1 MKFCSNN
8 ILFWAIISWS
18 TFEIKVEKLQQFAI
32 GQRWLSDTE
41 TELGLGVLID
51 VDERSISI
59 LFPKSDE
66 TRVYARNN
74 APLSRIVFN
83 TNDEVHDQEGTQWL
97 VESLEHH
104 HGVVRYAVVRSL
116 EDGTQERKTLN
127 ETRIGAQIQL
137 SKPLDR
143 LLASQIDYKE
153 WYDLRIEAMLM
164 QANMQSSPLRG
175 LVGAR
180 VGLIPHQLYI
190 AHEVGKRFAPR
201 VLLADEVGL
210 GKTIEAGLIIHQQLK
225 TGRSER
231 ILILVPD
238 SLQYQWMIE
247 MRRRFNL
254 AFSIF
259 DLTRTASIKEHD
271 PELNPFLTE
280 QCIIAS
286 VDLMID
292 HDDLREQALEAGFD
306 LLVVDEAH
314 HLMWNEEEG
323 GNDRYDLVEELAEQ
337 TPGVLLLTAT
347 PEQLGVESHFA
358 RLRLL
363 DPQRFSSL
371 DRFLDEE
378 EKYQHTA
385 KIAEVLMSDLP
396 LEDSHLTAIEQ
407 LLGHRI
413 SDEPEQRFRAIH
425 ELLDRHGTG
434 RILFRNTREAI
445 QGFPGRD
452 CQPAP
457 LPAPENWSKDGK
469 LREQMWPEEAQ
480 LDGSW
485 MESDPRVG
493 WLMEMLRTQLK
504 HKKVL
509 LIARSGPV
517 VEALENALRLHAG
530 IRTAMFHEGM
540 SLLERDQA
548 AAYFAEDSYGAQIL
562 LCSEIGSEGRNFQ
575 FASDLVLFDLPANPD
590 VLEQR
595 IGRLDRI
602 GQENR
607 IQIHVPYLEGT
618 AQERMFRWY
627 NEALNIFSNI
637 SPTAQTLQE
646 NFIVNLKDCLLTDM
660 GQQFEDLLEEVSVQR
675 EALEAEL
682 QAGRDR
688 LLEYNSC
695 RPIVAQE
702 IVQALEDYDDNT
714 TLPMFMKRFMA
725 STNIDFDE
733 QSNGTVI
740 IKPTDQMQVQG
751 LTLDEEGMTATFYRD
766 QAQVREDAQYLT
778 LEHPFTESVME
789 MINTQA
795 FGSTNVAILKSNALK
810 QGSILLEVWFKVDV
824 IAPKALNLPSSLPQ
838 QLIRVLLSET
848 GQDLSMKIEPSI
860 LKPYLHHL
868 DSNSCRQV
876 VKARRDVIEERYQ
889 QALNIAKTTLPEM
902 KQQAKEIY
910 GGKWQYEIDR
920 LSYLKQFNPSIRE
933 DEITRLQ
940 KLQKEGIALLDG
952 LSVTPEAIQVL
963 VVVKP

>member
-1 MKFCSNN
+1 
-8 ILFWAIISWS
+8 
-18 TFEIKVEKLQQFAI
+18 VEKLQQFAI

-83 TNDEVHDQEGTQWL
+83 VNDEVQDQEGIKWI
-97 VESLEHH
+97 VESFDDRN
-104 HGVVRYAVVRSL
+104 GVIRYNVIRTL
-116 EDGTQERKTLN
+116 DNGEQEKKALN

-137 SKPLDR
+137 SKPLER

-153 WYDLRIEAMLM
+153 WYDLRIEAMQM
-164 QANMQSSPLRG
+164 QANMQTSPLRG

-254 AFSIF
+254 NFSLF

-292 HDDLREQALEAGFD
+292 HDDLREQAIEAGFD

-314 HLMWNEEEG
+314 HLMWSEEEG
-323 GNDRYDLVEELAEQ
+323 GNDRYDLVEELAEK
-337 TPGVLLLTAT
+337 TEGVLLLTAT

-378 EKYQHTA
+378 EQYHHTA

-396 LEDSHLTAIEQ
+396 LEAEHLAAVEK
-407 LLGHRI
+407 LLGHPI
-413 SDEPEQRFRAIH
+413 EDQPEHRFRAIH

-452 CQPAP
+452 CQPAA

-469 LREQMWPEEAQ
+469 LREQMWPEEGQ
-480 LDGSW
+480 LDGAW
-485 MESDPRVG
+485 METDPRVT
-493 WLMEMLRTQLK
+493 WLMERLRSDLK

-517 VEALENALRLHAG
+517 VEALENALRIHAG

-607 IQIHVPYLEGT
+607 IQIHVPYLIGT

-646 NFIVNLKDCLLTDM
+646 NFIVDLKECLLADK
-660 GQQFEDLLEEVSVQR
+660 GQAFEDLLEAVNVQR
-675 EALEAEL
+675 QALEAEL
-682 QAGRDR
+682 QDGRDR

-702 IVQALEDYDDNT
+702 IVTALEDYDDNT
-714 TLPMFMKRFMA
+714 LLPMFMKRFMA

-751 LTLDEEGMTATFYRD
+751 LDIDEEGMTATFYRD
-766 QAQVREDAQYLT
+766 QAQIREDAQYLT

-789 MINTQA
+789 IIRTQS
-795 FGSTNVAILKSNALK
+795 FGSTNVAILKTNALK
-810 QGSILLEVWFKVDV
+810 QGTILLEVWFKVDV
-824 IAPKALNLPSSLPQ
+824 IAPKALNLPSSLPT
-838 QLIRVLLSET
+838 QLIRVLLTET
-848 GQDLSMKIEPSI
+848 GQDITAKLDPEII
-860 LKPYLHHL
+860 KPYLHHL

-876 VKARRDVIEERYQ
+876 VKARREVIEQSYA
-889 QALNIAKTTLPEM
+889 QALDIAKGALPQLKE
-902 KQQAKEIY
+902 KAKEIY
-910 GGKWQYEIDR
+910 GSKWQYEIDR
-920 LSYLKQFNPSIRE
+920 LSYLKQFNPSIRA
-933 DEITRLQ
+933 DEIQRLQ
-940 KLQKEGIALLDG
+940 KFQKEGLGLLDG

>member
-1 MKFCSNN
+1 M
-8 ILFWAIISWS
+8 
-18 TFEIKVEKLQQFAI
+18 EKLQQFAI

-51 VDERSISI
+51 VNERSISI

-66 TRVYARNN
+66 TRVYARSN

-83 TNDEVHDQEGTQWL
+83 VNDELQDQEGIVWK
-97 VESLEHH
+97 VESLEERG
-104 HGVVRYAVVRSL
+104 GVIRYNVIRQL
-116 EDGTQERKTLN
+116 QDGTDERKSLN
-127 ETRIGAQIQL
+127 ETRVGATIQL

-153 WYDLRIEAMLM
+153 WYDLRIEALQM
-164 QANMQSSPLRG
+164 QANMQNSPLRG
-175 LVGAR
+175 MVGAR
-180 VGLIPHQLYI
+180 VGLIPHQFYI

-231 ILILVPD
+231 ILVLVPD

-254 AFSIF
+254 NFSLF

-292 HDDLREQALEAGFD
+292 HEDLREQALEAGFD

-314 HLMWNEEEG
+314 HLMWSEEEG
-323 GNDRYDLVEELAEQ
+323 GNDRYDLVEEFAEK
-337 TPGVLLLTAT
+337 TAGVLLLTAT

-378 EKYQHTA
+378 EKYQQTA
-385 KIAEVLMSDLP
+385 QIAEVLMSDQP
-396 LEDSHLTAIEQ
+396 LEADHFQAIEQ
-407 LLGHRI
+407 LLGHKI
-413 SDEPEQRFRAIH
+413 EDEPEQRFRAIH

-434 RILFRNTREAI
+434 RVLFRNTREAI

-457 LPAPENWSKDGK
+457 LPVPEGWSLDGK

-480 LDGSW
+480 LDGAW
-485 MESDPRVG
+485 METDPRVT
-493 WLMEMLRTQLK
+493 WIMEMLRTQLK

-517 VEALENALRLHAG
+517 VEALENALRIHAG

-575 FASDLVLFDLPANPD
+575 FASDLILFDLPANPD

-607 IQIHVPYLEGT
+607 IQIHVPYLVGT

-646 NFIVNLKDCLLTDM
+646 NFIVDLKDCLLADK
-660 GQQFEDLLEEVSVQR
+660 GQAFEDLLEAVSVQR
-675 EALEAEL
+675 EALEQEL

-695 RPIVAQE
+695 RPMVAQE
-702 IVQALEDYDDNT
+702 IVQALEEYDDNT

-751 LTLDEEGMTATFYRD
+751 LTLDEEGMTVTFYRD
-766 QAQVREDAQYLT
+766 QAQIREDAQYIT

-789 MINTQA
+789 MINTQS
-795 FGSTNVAILKSNALK
+795 FGSTNVALLKSAALP
-810 QGSILLEVWFKVDV
+810 QGSVLVEVWFKVDV
-824 IAPKALNLPSSLPQ
+824 IAPKALNLPASLPT
-838 QLIRVLLSET
+838 QLIRVLLSEK
-848 GQDLSMKIEPSI
+848 GQDLSAKIAPDI

-868 DSNSCRQV
+868 DGNSCRQV
-876 VKARRDVIEERYQ
+876 VKARRDVVEQRYA
-889 QALNIAKTTLPEM
+889 QALDIAKGALPEL

-910 GGKWQYEIDR
+910 SNKWQYEIDR

-933 DEITRLQ
+933 DEIARLQ
-940 KLQKEGIALLDG
+940 KLQKEGLSLLEV
-952 LSVTPEAIQVL
+952 LAVTPEAIRVL

>member
-1 MKFCSNN
+1 M
-8 ILFWAIISWS
+8 
-18 TFEIKVEKLQQFAI
+18 EKLQQFAI

-51 VDERSISI
+51 VDERSVSI

-74 APLSRIVFN
+74 APLSRIIFN
-83 TNDEVHDQEGTQWL
+83 VNDELQDQEGTKWA
-97 VESLEHH
+97 VESHEDR
-104 HGVVRYAVVRSL
+104 HGVVRYNVVRRL
-116 EDGTQERKTLN
+116 EDGTEERKSLN

-164 QANMQSSPLRG
+164 QANMKSSPLRG
-175 LVGAR
+175 MVGSR

-190 AHEVGKRFAPR
+190 AHEVGQRFAPR

-254 AFSIF
+254 NFSLF

-286 VDLMID
+286 IDLMID

-314 HLMWNEEEG
+314 HLMWNEEDG
-323 GNDRYDLVEELAEQ
+323 GNDRYDLIEELAEK

-378 EKYQHTA
+378 TQYQQTA
-385 KIAEVLMSDLP
+385 KIAEVLMSDMP
-396 LEDSHLTAIEQ
+396 LEEGHLAALES

-413 SDEPEQRFRAIH
+413 EDAPEQRFRAIH

-480 LDGSW
+480 LDGAW
-485 MESDPRVG
+485 MEADPRVM
-493 WLMEMLRTQLK
+493 WLMEKLRTDLK

-509 LIARSGPV
+509 LIARTGPV
-517 VEALENALRLHAG
+517 VEALENVLRLHAG

-548 AAYFAEDSYGAQIL
+548 SAYFAEESYGAQIL

-575 FASDLVLFDLPANPD
+575 FASDLILFDLPANPD

-607 IQIHVPYLEGT
+607 IQIHVPYLIGT

-646 NFIVNLKDCLLTDM
+646 NFIVELKDCLLTDK
-660 GQQFEDLLEEVSVQR
+660 GQQFDDLLEAVSVQR

-682 QAGRDR
+682 QSGRDR

-702 IVQALEDYDDNT
+702 IVQALESYDDNT

-766 QAQVREDAQYLT
+766 QAQIREDAQYLT

-789 MINTQA
+789 MINTQG
-795 FGSTNVAILKSNALK
+795 FGSTNVAVLKSAALP
-810 QGSILLEVWFKVDV
+810 QGSVLLEVWFKVDV
-824 IAPKALNLPSSLPQ
+824 VAPKALNLPSSLPQ
-838 QLIRVLLSET
+838 QLVRVLLSEK
-848 GQDLSMKIEPSI
+848 GQDLSQKIAPEI

-868 DSNSCRQV
+868 DGNSCRQV
-876 VKARRDVIEERYQ
+876 VKARREVIEQRYV
-889 QALNIAKTTLPEM
+889 QALELARAALPSFV
-902 KQQAKEIY
+902 QQAKEVY
-910 GGKWQYEIDR
+910 GSKWQYEIDR
-920 LSYLKQFNPSIRE
+920 LTYLKQFNPSIRE
-933 DEITRLQ
+933 DEISRLQ
-940 KLQKEGIALLDG
+940 KLQKEGLGLLDG
-952 LSVTPEAIQVL
+952 LSVTPEAIQVM

>member
-1 MKFCSNN
+1 M
-8 ILFWAIISWS
+8 
-18 TFEIKVEKLQQFAI
+18 EKLHQFAI

-51 VDERSISI
+51 VDERSVSI

-83 TNDEVHDQEGTQWL
+83 IKDELQDQEGTKWL
-97 VESLEHH
+97 VESFEDR
-104 HGVVRYAVVRSL
+104 HGVVRYNVIRTL
-116 EDGTQERKTLN
+116 EDGTEERKALN
-127 ETRIGAQIQL
+127 ETRVGAHIQL

-143 LLASQIDYKE
+143 LLASQVDYKE
-153 WYDLRIEAMLM
+153 WYDLRIEALMM
-164 QANMQSSPLRG
+164 QANMKSSPLRG
-175 LVGAR
+175 MIGAR

-190 AHEVGKRFAPR
+190 AHEVGQRFAPR

-254 AFSIF
+254 QFSLF

-271 PELNPFLTE
+271 PYLNPFLTE

-286 VDLMID
+286 VDLMVD
-292 HDDLREQALEAGFD
+292 HEDLREQALEAGFD

-314 HLMWNEEEG
+314 HLMWSEEDG
-323 GNDRYDLVEELAEQ
+323 GNDRYDLVEELAEH

-363 DPQRFSSL
+363 DPQRFNSL

-378 EKYQHTA
+378 AQYQHTA
-385 KIAEVLMSDLP
+385 KIAEVLMSDMP
-396 LEDSHLTAIEQ
+396 LEAEHLTAIEA
-407 LLGHRI
+407 LLGHPI
-413 SDEPEQRFRAIH
+413 EDQPEQRFRAIH

-457 LPAPENWSKDGK
+457 LPAPANWSKDGK
-469 LREQMWPEEAQ
+469 MREQMWPEEAQ
-480 LDGSW
+480 LDGAW
-485 MESDPRVG
+485 METDPRVT
-493 WLMEMLRTQLK
+493 WIMEMLRTQLK

-517 VEALENALRLHAG
+517 VEALENVLRLHAG

-548 AAYFAEDSYGAQIL
+548 SAYFAEESYGAQIL

-575 FASDLVLFDLPANPD
+575 FASDLILFDLPANPD

-607 IQIHVPYLEGT
+607 IQIHVPYLIGT

-646 NFIVNLKDCLLTDM
+646 NFIVELKDCLLTDK
-660 GQQFEDLLEEVSVQR
+660 GQQFDDLLEAVSVQR

-682 QAGRDR
+682 QSGRDR

-702 IVQALEDYDDNT
+702 IVQALESYDDNT

-766 QAQVREDAQYLT
+766 QAQIREDAQYLT

-789 MINTQA
+789 MINTQG
-795 FGSTNVAILKSNALK
+795 FGSTNVAVLKSAALP
-810 QGSILLEVWFKVDV
+810 QGSVLLEVWFKVDV
-824 IAPKALNLPSSLPQ
+824 VAPKALNLPSSLPQ
-838 QLIRVLLSET
+838 QLVRVLLSEK
-848 GQDLSMKIEPSI
+848 GQDLSQKIAPEI

-868 DSNSCRQV
+868 DGNSCRQV
-876 VKARRDVIEERYQ
+876 VKARREVIEQRFV
-889 QALNIAKTTLPEM
+889 QALELARAALPSFV
-902 KQQAKEIY
+902 QQAKEVY
-910 GGKWQYEIDR
+910 GSKWQYEIDR
-920 LSYLKQFNPSIRE
+920 LTYLKQFNPSIRE
-933 DEITRLQ
+933 DEISRLQ
-940 KLQKEGIALLDG
+940 KLQKEGLGLLDG
-952 LSVTPEAIQVL
+952 LSVTPEAIQVM

>member
-1 MKFCSNN
+1 M
-8 ILFWAIISWS
+8 
-18 TFEIKVEKLQQFAI
+18 EKLQQFAI

-51 VDERSISI
+51 VDERSVSI

-66 TRVYARNN
+66 TRVYARSN
-74 APLSRIVFN
+74 APLSRIIFN
-83 TNDEVHDQEGTQWL
+83 ANDELQDQEGIYWT
-97 VESLEHH
+97 VESVEDR
-104 HGVVRYAVVRSL
+104 HGVVRYHVVRTL
-116 EDGTQERKTLN
+116 EDGSEEHKALN
-127 ETRIGAQIQL
+127 ETRVGASIQL

-153 WYDLRIEAMLM
+153 WYDLRIEALLM

-175 LVGAR
+175 LIGSR

-190 AHEVGKRFAPR
+190 AHEVGQRFAPR

-210 GKTIEAGLIIHQQLK
+210 GKTIEAGLIMHQQLK

-254 AFSIF
+254 EFSLF

-271 PELNPFLTE
+271 PDLNPFLTE
-280 QCIIAS
+280 QRIIAS

-292 HDDLREQALEAGFD
+292 HEDLREQALEAGFD

-314 HLMWNEEEG
+314 HLMWSEEEG
-323 GNDRYDLVEELAEQ
+323 GNDRYDLVEELAEH
-337 TPGVLLLTAT
+337 TAGVLLLTAT

-378 EKYQHTA
+378 EQYQHTA
-385 KIAEVLMSDLP
+385 KIAEALMSDMP
-396 LEDSHLTAIEQ
+396 LEAEHLTAIED
-407 LLGHRI
+407 LLGHAI
-413 SDEPEQRFRAIH
+413 EDTAEQRFRAIH

-452 CQPAP
+452 CQPVP

-485 MESDPRVG
+485 METDPRVM
-493 WLMEMLRTQLK
+493 WLMEKLRTDLK

-517 VEALENALRLHAG
+517 VEALENVLRLHAG

-575 FASDLVLFDLPANPD
+575 FASDLILFDLPANPD

-607 IQIHVPYLEGT
+607 IQIHVPYLVGT

-646 NFIVNLKDCLLTDM
+646 NFIVALKDCLLADK
-660 GQQFEDLLEEVSVQR
+660 GQEFEDLLEEVSVQR

-695 RPIVAQE
+695 RPVVAQE
-702 IVQALEDYDDNT
+702 IVKALEDYDDNT
-714 TLPMFMKRFMA
+714 NLPVFMKRFMA

-751 LTLDEEGMTATFYRD
+751 LTLDEDGMTATFYRD
-766 QAQVREDAQYLT
+766 QAQIREDAQYLT

-789 MINTQA
+789 MINTQG
-795 FGSTNVAILKSNALK
+795 FGSTNVAVLKSAALP
-810 QGSILLEVWFKVDV
+810 QGSVLLEVWFKVDV

-838 QLIRVLLSET
+838 QLIRVLLSEK
-848 GQDLSMKIEPSI
+848 GQDLSQKIAPEI

-868 DSNSCRQV
+868 DGNSCRQV
-876 VKARRDVIEERYQ
+876 VKARRDIIEARYQ
-889 QALNIAKTTLPEM
+889 QALELARANLPNF
-902 KQQAKEIY
+902 KQQAKEVY
-910 GGKWQYEIDR
+910 GNKWQYEIDR
-920 LSYLKQFNPSIRE
+920 LTYLKQFNPSIRE
-933 DEITRLQ
+933 DEIVRLQ
-940 KLQKEGIALLDG
+940 KLQKEGLSLLDG
-952 LSVTPEAIQVL
+952 LSVTPEGIQVM

>member
-1 MKFCSNN
+1 M
-8 ILFWAIISWS
+8 
-18 TFEIKVEKLQQFAI
+18 QQFAI

-51 VDERSISI
+51 VDERSVSI

-66 TRVYARNN
+66 TRVYARHN

-83 TNDEVHDQEGTQWL
+83 AGDELQDQEGTAWT
-97 VESLEHH
+97 VESVEDRN
-104 HGVVRYAVVRSL
+104 GVLRYNVIRTQA
-116 EDGTQERKTLN
+116 DGTEERKALN
-127 ETRIGAQIQL
+127 ETRIGANIQL

-164 QANMQSSPLRG
+164 QANMKSSPLRG
-175 LVGAR
+175 LVGSR

-254 AFSIF
+254 EFSLF

-271 PELNPFLTE
+271 PDQNPFLTE
-280 QCIIAS
+280 QRIIAS
-286 VDLMID
+286 IDLMID

-323 GNDRYDLVEELAEQ
+323 GNDRYDLVEELAQQ
-337 TPGVLLLTAT
+337 TAGVLLLTAT

-363 DPQRFSSL
+363 DPSRFNSL

-378 EKYQHTA
+378 EQYQQTA
-385 KIAEVLMSDLP
+385 KIAEVLMSDFP
-396 LEDSHLTAIEQ
+396 LEAGHLDAVEA
-407 LLGHRI
+407 LLGQRI
-413 SDEPEQRFRAIH
+413 EDTPEQRFRAIH
-425 ELLDRHGTG
+425 EILDRHGTG

-480 LDGSW
+480 LDGAW
-485 MESDPRVG
+485 MEHDPRVM
-493 WLMEMLRTQLK
+493 WLMEKLRTDLK
-504 HKKVL
+504 HNKVL

-517 VEALENALRLHAG
+517 VEALENVLRLHAG

-548 AAYFAEDSYGAQIL
+548 AAYFAEESYGAQIL

-607 IQIHVPYLEGT
+607 IQIHVPYLSGT

-627 NEALNIFSNI
+627 NEGLNIFSNI

-646 NFIVNLKDCLLTDM
+646 NFIVNLKDCLLADL

-702 IVQALEDYDDNT
+702 IVTALEDYDDNT

-725 STNIDFDE
+725 ATNIDFDE

-751 LTLDEEGMTATFYRD
+751 LTLDEDGMTATFYRD
-766 QAQVREDAQYLT
+766 QAQLREDAQYLT

-789 MINTQA
+789 MINTQG
-795 FGSTNVAILKSNALK
+795 FGSTNVAVLKSAALP
-810 QGSILLEVWFKVDV
+810 QGSVLIEVWFKVDV

-838 QLIRVLLSET
+838 QLVRVLLSEK
-848 GQDLSMKIEPSI
+848 GQDLSQKIAPEI

-876 VKARRDVIEERYQ
+876 VKARRDVIEERYN
-889 QALNIAKTTLPEM
+889 QALEIAKAALPNF
-902 KQQAKEIY
+902 KQQAKEVY
-910 GGKWQYEIDR
+910 GSKWQYEIDR
-920 LSYLKQFNPSIRE
+920 LTYLKQFNPSIRE
-933 DEITRLQ
+933 DEISRLQ
-940 KLQKEGIALLDG
+940 KLQKEGLGLLEG
-952 LSVTPEAIQVL
+952 LSVTPEAIQVM

>member
-1 MKFCSNN
+1 
-8 ILFWAIISWS
+8 
-18 TFEIKVEKLQQFAI
+18 VEKLQQFAI

-51 VDERSISI
+51 VDERSVSI

-66 TRVYARNN
+66 TRVYARHN

-83 TNDEVHDQEGTQWL
+83 SGDELQDQEGTVWS
-97 VESLEHH
+97 VESAEDR
-104 HGVVRYAVVRSL
+104 HGVLRYNVIRTLA
-116 EDGTQERKTLN
+116 DGTEESKALN
-127 ETRIGAQIQL
+127 ETRIGANIQL

-153 WYDLRIEAMLM
+153 WYDLRIESLLM

-175 LVGAR
+175 LVGSR

-254 AFSIF
+254 EFSLF

-271 PELNPFLTE
+271 PEQNPFLTE
-280 QCIIAS
+280 QRIIAS
-286 VDLMID
+286 IDLMID

-314 HLMWNEEEG
+314 HLMWSEEEG
-323 GNDRYDLVEELAEQ
+323 GNDRYDLVEELAQQ
-337 TPGVLLLTAT
+337 TAGVLLLTAT

-363 DPQRFSSL
+363 DPSRFNSL

-378 EKYQHTA
+378 EQYQQTA
-385 KIAEVLMSDLP
+385 KIAEVLMSDMP
-396 LEDSHLTAIEQ
+396 LEAMHLDAVEA
-407 LLGHRI
+407 LLGQRI
-413 SDEPEQRFRAIH
+413 DDTPEQRFRAIH
-425 ELLDRHGTG
+425 EILDRHGTG

-480 LDGSW
+480 LDGAW
-485 MESDPRVG
+485 MEHDPRVM
-493 WLMEMLRTQLK
+493 WLMEKLRTDLK
-504 HKKVL
+504 HNKVL

-517 VEALENALRLHAG
+517 VEALENVLRLHAG

-548 AAYFAEDSYGAQIL
+548 AAYFAEESYGAQIL

-575 FASDLVLFDLPANPD
+575 FASDLILFDLPANPD

-602 GQENR
+602 GQQNR
-607 IQIHVPYLEGT
+607 IQIHVPYLAGT

-627 NEALNIFSNI
+627 NEGLNIFSNI

-646 NFIVNLKDCLLTDM
+646 NFIVNLKDCLLADL

-702 IVQALEDYDDNT
+702 IVTALEDYDDNT

-725 STNIDFDE
+725 ATNIDFDE

-751 LTLDEEGMTATFYRD
+751 LTLDEDGMTATFYRD
-766 QAQVREDAQYLT
+766 QAQLREDAQYLT

-789 MINTQA
+789 MINTQG
-795 FGSTNVAILKSNALK
+795 FGSTNVAVLKSAALP
-810 QGSILLEVWFKVDV
+810 QGSVLIEVWFKVDV

-838 QLIRVLLSET
+838 QLVRVLLSEK
-848 GQDLSMKIEPSI
+848 GQDLSQKIAPEI

-876 VKARRDVIEERYQ
+876 VKARRDVIEERYN
-889 QALNIAKTTLPEM
+889 QALNIAKEALPIF
-902 KQQAKEIY
+902 KQQAKELY
-910 GGKWQYEIDR
+910 GSKWQYEIDR
-920 LSYLKQFNPSIRE
+920 LTYLKQFNPSIRE

-940 KLQKEGIALLDG
+940 RFQKEGLGLLDG
-952 LSVTPEAIQVL
+952 LSVTPEAIQVM

>member
-1 MKFCSNN
+1 M
-8 ILFWAIISWS
+8 
-18 TFEIKVEKLQQFAI
+18 EKLHQFAI

-51 VDERSISI
+51 VDERSVSI

-66 TRVYARNN
+66 TRVYARSN

-83 TNDEVHDQEGTQWL
+83 IKDELQDQEGTKWL
-97 VESLEHH
+97 VESFEDRN
-104 HGVVRYAVVRSL
+104 GVVRYNVMRTL
-116 EDGTQERKTLN
+116 DDGTEERKALN
-127 ETRIGAQIQL
+127 ETRVGAHIQL
-137 SKPLDR
+137 SRPLDR

-153 WYDLRIEAMLM
+153 WYDLRIEALLM
-164 QANMQSSPLRG
+164 QANMQLSPLRG
-175 LVGAR
+175 MIGAR

-190 AHEVGKRFAPR
+190 AHEVGQRFAPR

-225 TGRSER
+225 TSRSVR

-254 AFSIF
+254 QFSLF

-271 PELNPFLTE
+271 PDFNPFLTE

-286 VDLMID
+286 VDLMVD

-314 HLMWNEEEG
+314 HLTWSEEQG
-323 GNDRYDLVEELAEQ
+323 GNDRYDLIEELAEK

-371 DRFLDEE
+371 DRFLNEE
-378 EKYQHTA
+378 EQYHHTA

-396 LEDSHLTAIEQ
+396 LEPEHLSAIQ
-407 LLGHRI
+407 ALLGHSI
-413 SDEPEQRFRAIH
+413 QDEPEQRFRAIH

-452 CQPAP
+452 CQPVALAAP
-457 LPAPENWSKDGK
+457 ATWSKDGK

-480 LDGSW
+480 LDGAW
-485 MESDPRVG
+485 MENDPRVM
-493 WLMEMLRTQLK
+493 WLMEMLRTALK

-517 VEALENALRLHAG
+517 VEALENVLRLHAG

-575 FASDLVLFDLPANPD
+575 FASDLILFDLPINPD

-607 IQIHVPYLEGT
+607 IQIHVPYLAGT

-627 NEALNIFSNI
+627 NEGLNIFSNI

-646 NFIVNLKDCLLTDM
+646 NFIVPLKNCLVADL
-660 GQQFEDLLEEVSVQR
+660 GQQFEDLLDDVGVQR
-675 EALEAEL
+675 EALESEL

-702 IVQALEDYDDNT
+702 IVQALEDYDDNSP
-714 TLPMFMKRFMA
+714 LPVFIKRFMA
-725 STNIDFDE
+725 ATNIDFDE

-751 LTLDEEGMTATFYRD
+751 LSLDEDGMTATFYRD
-766 QAQVREDAQYLT
+766 QAQLREDAQYLT

-789 MINTQA
+789 MINTQG
-795 FGSTNVAILKSNALK
+795 FGSTNVALLKSNALK
-810 QGSILLEVWFKVDV
+810 QGSVLLEVWFKVDV

-838 QLIRVLLSET
+838 QMIRVLLSET
-848 GQDLSMKIEPSI
+848 GQDLSAKIDSSI

-876 VKARRDVIEERYQ
+876 VKARRDLIEERYN
-889 QALNIAKTTLPEM
+889 QALDIAKAALPNF
-902 KQQAKEIY
+902 KQQAKEVY
-910 GGKWQYEIDR
+910 GNKWQYEIDR
-920 LSYLKQFNPSIRE
+920 LTYLKQFNPSIRE
-933 DEITRLQ
+933 DEISRLQRLQ
-940 KLQKEGIALLDG
+940 KQGIGLLDG
-952 LSVTPEAIQVL
+952 LSVTAEAIQVL

>member
-1 MKFCSNN
+1 MIEHDIHNLVLK
-8 ILFWAIISWS
+8 
-18 TFEIKVEKLQQFAI
+18 IKVEKLQQFAI

-51 VDERSISI
+51 VDERSVSI

-66 TRVYARNN
+66 TRVYARSN

-83 TNDEVHDQEGTQWL
+83 ANDELQDQEGTIWT
-97 VESLEHH
+97 VESVEDRN
-104 HGVVRYAVVRSL
+104 GVVRYHVVRTL
-116 EDGTQERKTLN
+116 EDGTEERKALN
-127 ETRIGAQIQL
+127 ETRVGATIQL

-153 WYDLRIEAMLM
+153 WYDLRIEALLM
-164 QANMQSSPLRG
+164 QANMQTNPLRG
-175 LVGAR
+175 LVGSR

-190 AHEVGKRFAPR
+190 AHEVGQRFAPR

-254 AFSIF
+254 EFSLF
-259 DLTRTASIKEHD
+259 DLARTASIKEHD
-271 PELNPFLTE
+271 PDLNPFLTE
-280 QCIIAS
+280 QRIIAS
-286 VDLMID
+286 VDLMVD
-292 HDDLREQALEAGFD
+292 HEDLREQAIEAGFD

-314 HLMWNEEEG
+314 HLMWSEEEG
-323 GNDRYDLVEELAEQ
+323 GNDRYDLVEELAEK

-378 EKYQHTA
+378 EQYQHTA

-396 LEDSHLTAIEQ
+396 LEAEHFTAIES
-407 LLGHRI
+407 LLGHAI
-413 SDEPEQRFRAIH
+413 EDTPEQRFRAIH

-469 LREQMWPEEAQ
+469 LREQMWPEESQ

-485 MESDPRVG
+485 METDPRVM
-493 WLMEMLRTQLK
+493 WLMEKLRTDLK

-517 VEALENALRLHAG
+517 VEALENVLRLHAG

-548 AAYFAEDSYGAQIL
+548 AAYFAEESYGAQIL

-575 FASDLVLFDLPANPD
+575 FASDLILFDLPANPD

-607 IQIHVPYLEGT
+607 IQIHVPYLVGT

-646 NFIVNLKDCLLTDM
+646 NFIVALKDCLLADK
-660 GQQFEDLLEEVSVQR
+660 GQEFEDLLEEVSVQR

-682 QAGRDR
+682 QEGRDR

-695 RPIVAQE
+695 RPVVAQE
-702 IVQALEDYDDNT
+702 IVNALEDYDDNT

-766 QAQVREDAQYLT
+766 QAQIREDAQYLT

-789 MINTQA
+789 MINTQG
-795 FGSTNVAILKSNALK
+795 FGSTNVAVLKSAALP
-810 QGSILLEVWFKVDV
+810 QGSVLMEVWFKVDV
-824 IAPKALNLPSSLPQ
+824 VAPKALNLPSSLPQ
-838 QLIRVLLSET
+838 QLIRVLLSEK
-848 GQDLSMKIEPSI
+848 GQDLSQKIAPEI

-868 DSNSCRQV
+868 DGNSCRQV
-876 VKARRDVIEERYQ
+876 VKARREVIEARYQ
-889 QALNIAKTTLPEM
+889 QALELARSALPNF
-902 KQQAKEIY
+902 KQQAKEVY
-910 GGKWQYEIDR
+910 GNKWQYEIDR
-920 LSYLKQFNPSIRE
+920 LTYLKQFNPSIRE
-933 DEITRLQ
+933 DEIARLQ
-940 KLQKEGIALLDG
+940 KLQKEGLSLLEG
-952 LSVTPEAIQVL
+952 LSVTPEAIQVM

>member
-1 MKFCSNN
+1 MIEPDIHNLVLK
-8 ILFWAIISWS
+8 
-18 TFEIKVEKLQQFAI
+18 IKVEKLQQFAI

-51 VDERSISI
+51 VDERSVSI

-66 TRVYARNN
+66 TRVYARSN

-83 TNDEVHDQEGTQWL
+83 ANDELQDQEGTIWT
-97 VESLEHH
+97 VESVEDRN
-104 HGVVRYAVVRSL
+104 GVVRYHVVRTL
-116 EDGTQERKTLN
+116 EDGTEERKALN
-127 ETRIGAQIQL
+127 ETRVGATIQL

-153 WYDLRIEAMLM
+153 WYDLRIEALLM
-164 QANMQSSPLRG
+164 QANMQTSPLRG
-175 LVGAR
+175 LVGSR

-190 AHEVGKRFAPR
+190 AHEVGQRFAPR

-254 AFSIF
+254 EFSLF
-259 DLTRTASIKEHD
+259 DLARTASIKEHD

-280 QCIIAS
+280 QRIIAS
-286 VDLMID
+286 VDLMVD
-292 HDDLREQALEAGFD
+292 HEDLREQAIEAGFD

-314 HLMWNEEEG
+314 HLMWSEEEG
-323 GNDRYDLVEELAEQ
+323 GNDRYDLVEELAEK

-378 EKYQHTA
+378 EQYQHTA

-396 LEDSHLTAIEQ
+396 LEAEHFTAIEG
-407 LLGHRI
+407 LLGHAI
-413 SDEPEQRFRAIH
+413 EDTPEQRFRAIH

-469 LREQMWPEEAQ
+469 LREQMWPEESQ

-485 MESDPRVG
+485 METDPRVM
-493 WLMEMLRTQLK
+493 WLMEKLRTDLK

-517 VEALENALRLHAG
+517 VEALENVLRLHAG

-548 AAYFAEDSYGAQIL
+548 AAYFAEESYGAQIL

-575 FASDLVLFDLPANPD
+575 FASDLILFDLPANPD

-607 IQIHVPYLEGT
+607 IQIHVPYLVGT

-646 NFIVNLKDCLLTDM
+646 NFIVALKDCLLADK
-660 GQQFEDLLEEVSVQR
+660 GQEFEDLLEEVSVQR

-682 QAGRDR
+682 QEGRDR

-695 RPIVAQE
+695 RPVVAQE
-702 IVQALEDYDDNT
+702 IVNALEDYDDNT

-766 QAQVREDAQYLT
+766 QAQIREDAQYLT

-789 MINTQA
+789 MINTQG
-795 FGSTNVAILKSNALK
+795 FGSTNVAVLKSAALP
-810 QGSILLEVWFKVDV
+810 QGSVLMEVWFKVDV
-824 IAPKALNLPSSLPQ
+824 VAPKALNLPSSLPQ
-838 QLIRVLLSET
+838 QLIRVLLSEK
-848 GQDLSMKIEPSI
+848 GQDLSQKIAPEI

-868 DSNSCRQV
+868 DGNSCRQV
-876 VKARRDVIEERYQ
+876 VKARREVIEARYQ
-889 QALNIAKTTLPEM
+889 QALELARSALPNFR
-902 KQQAKEIY
+902 QQAKEVY
-910 GGKWQYEIDR
+910 GNKWQYEIDR
-920 LSYLKQFNPSIRE
+920 LTYLKQFNPSIRE
-933 DEITRLQ
+933 DEIARLQ
-940 KLQKEGIALLDG
+940 KLQKEGLSLLEG
-952 LSVTPEAIQVL
+952 LSVTPEAIQVM

>member
-1 MKFCSNN
+1 M
-8 ILFWAIISWS
+8 
-18 TFEIKVEKLQQFAI
+18 QQFAI

-51 VDERSISI
+51 VNERSISI

-66 TRVYARNN
+66 TRVYARSN

-83 TNDEVHDQEGTQWL
+83 VKDELQDQEGILWT
-97 VESLEHH
+97 VESFEERG
-104 HGVVRYAVVRSL
+104 GVIRYNVIRTL
-116 EDGTQERKTLN
+116 EDGTEERKSLN
-127 ETRIGAQIQL
+127 ETRIGATIQL

-153 WYDLRIEAMLM
+153 WYDLRIEALQM
-164 QANMQSSPLRG
+164 QANMKNSPLRG
-175 LVGAR
+175 MVGAR
-180 VGLIPHQLYI
+180 VGLIPHQFYI

-231 ILILVPD
+231 ILVLVPD

-254 AFSIF
+254 NFSLF

-286 VDLMID
+286 VDLMVD

-314 HLMWNEEEG
+314 HLMWSEEEG
-323 GNDRYDLVEELAEQ
+323 GNDRYDLVEELAEK

-363 DPQRFSSL
+363 DPQRFNSL

-378 EKYQHTA
+378 EKYQQTA
-385 KIAEVLMSDLP
+385 QIAEVLMSDHA
-396 LEDSHLTAIEQ
+396 LEAEHFDSIEK
-407 LLGHRI
+407 LLGHKI
-413 SDEPEQRFRAIH
+413 TDEPEQRFRAIH

-434 RILFRNTREAI
+434 RVLFRNTREAI

-457 LPAPENWSKDGK
+457 LPAPEGWSMDGK

-480 LDGSW
+480 LDGAW
-485 MESDPRVG
+485 METDPRVT
-493 WLMEMLRTQLK
+493 WIMEMLRTQLK

-517 VEALENALRLHAG
+517 VEALENALRIHAG

-575 FASDLVLFDLPANPD
+575 FASDLILFDLPANPD

-607 IQIHVPYLEGT
+607 IQIHVPYLVGT

-627 NEALNIFSNI
+627 NEALNIFSSI

-646 NFIVNLKDCLLTDM
+646 NFIVNLKDCLLADQ
-660 GQQFEDLLEEVSVQR
+660 GQDFEDLLEAVTVQR
-675 EALEAEL
+675 QALEQEL

-695 RPIVAQE
+695 RPVVAQE

-751 LTLDEEGMTATFYRD
+751 LTLDEEGMTVTFYRD
-766 QAQVREDAQYLT
+766 QAQIREDAQYLT

-789 MINTQA
+789 MINTQS
-795 FGSTNVAILKSNALK
+795 FGSTNVAVLKSAALP
-810 QGSILLEVWFKVDV
+810 QGSVLVEVWFKVDV
-824 IAPKALNLPSSLPQ
+824 VAPKALNLAASLPT
-838 QLIRVLLSET
+838 QLIRVLLSEK
-848 GQDLSMKIEPSI
+848 GQDLSAKIAPEI

-868 DSNSCRQV
+868 DGNSCRQV
-876 VKARRDVIEERYQ
+876 VKARRDIVEQRYV
-889 QALNIAKTTLPEM
+889 QALDLAKSSLPEL
-902 KQQAKEIY
+902 KQQAREIY
-910 GGKWQYEIDR
+910 GNKWQYEIDR
-920 LSYLKQFNPSIRE
+920 LTYLKQFNPSIRE
-933 DEITRLQ
+933 DEISRLQ
-940 KLQKEGIALLDG
+940 KLQKEGLGLLEG
-952 LSVTPEAIQVL
+952 LSVAPEAIRVL
-963 VVVKP
+963 VVIKP

>member
-1 MKFCSNN
+1 M
-8 ILFWAIISWS
+8 
-18 TFEIKVEKLQQFAI
+18 EKLQQFAI

-83 TNDEVHDQEGTQWL
+83 VNDEIQDQEGKKWI
-97 VESLEHH
+97 VEALDDRNGVIRYDVIRTLEN
-104 HGVVRYAVVRSL
+104 G
-116 EDGTQERKTLN
+116 EQERKALN
-127 ETRIGAQIQL
+127 ETRIGATIQL
-137 SKPLDR
+137 SKPLER

-153 WYDLRIEAMLM
+153 WYDLRIEAMQM
-164 QANMQSSPLRG
+164 QANMQNSPLRG
-175 LVGAR
+175 MVGAR
-180 VGLIPHQLYI
+180 VGLIPHQFYI

-254 AFSIF
+254 NFSLF

-314 HLMWNEEEG
+314 HLMWSEEEG
-323 GNDRYDLVEELAEQ
+323 GNDRYDLVEELAEK
-337 TPGVLLLTAT
+337 TEGVLLLTAT

-378 EKYQHTA
+378 EQYHHTA

-396 LEDSHLTAIEQ
+396 LEAEHLTAVEK
-407 LLGHRI
+407 LLGHAI
-413 SDEPEQRFRAIH
+413 EDQPEHRFRAIH

-452 CQPAP
+452 CQAAP
-457 LPAPENWSKDGK
+457 LPAPENWSKEGK

-480 LDGSW
+480 LDGAW
-485 MESDPRVG
+485 METDPRVM
-493 WLMEMLRTQLK
+493 WLMERLRTDLK

-517 VEALENALRLHAG
+517 VEALENALRIHAG
-530 IRTAMFHEGM
+530 VRTAMFHEGM

-607 IQIHVPYLEGT
+607 IQIHVPYLVGT

-627 NEALNIFSNI
+627 NEALNIFSSI

-646 NFIVNLKDCLLTDM
+646 NFIVDLKDCLLADK
-660 GQQFEDLLEEVSVQR
+660 GQAFEELLEAVNVQR
-675 EALEAEL
+675 QALEAEL
-682 QAGRDR
+682 QDGRDR

-695 RPIVAQE
+695 RPMVAQE
-702 IVQALEDYDDNT
+702 IVTALEDYDDNT
-714 TLPMFMKRFMA
+714 LLPMFMKRFMA

-751 LTLDEEGMTATFYRD
+751 LDIDEEGMTATFYRD
-766 QAQVREDAQYLT
+766 QAQIREDAQYLT

-789 MINTQA
+789 IIRTQS
-795 FGSTNVAILKSNALK
+795 FGSTNVAILKTNALK

-824 IAPKALNLPSSLPQ
+824 VAPKALNLPSSLPT
-838 QLIRVLLSET
+838 QLIRVLLTET
-848 GQDLSMKIEPSI
+848 GQDITAKLDPEII
-860 LKPYLHHL
+860 KPYLHHL

-876 VKARRDVIEERYQ
+876 VKARREVIEQRYA
-889 QALNIAKTTLPEM
+889 QALDIAKGALPQLKE
-902 KQQAKEIY
+902 QAKEIY

-920 LSYLKQFNPSIRE
+920 LSYLKQFNPSIRA
-933 DEITRLQ
+933 DEISRLQ
-940 KLQKEGIALLDG
+940 KFQQEGLGLLDG
-952 LSVTPEAIQVL
+952 LSVTPEAIQIL

>member
-1 MKFCSNN
+1 M
-8 ILFWAIISWS
+8 WS
-18 TFEIKVEKLQQFAI
+18 SFEIKVEKLQQFAI

-83 TNDEVHDQEGTQWL
+83 VNDEVQDQEGHKWL
-97 VESLEHH
+97 VESIEDR
-104 HGVVRYAVVRSL
+104 HGVLRYNVLRTSS
-116 EDGTQERKTLN
+116 DGETERKALN
-127 ETRIGAQIQL
+127 ETRIGAHIQL

-143 LLASQIDYKE
+143 LLASQVDYKE
-153 WYDLRIEAMLM
+153 WYDLRIEALQM
-164 QANMQSSPLRG
+164 QAQMHRSPLRG
-175 LVGAR
+175 LIGAR

-190 AHEVGKRFAPR
+190 AHEVGQRFAPR

-225 TGRSER
+225 TGRAER

-254 AFSIF
+254 QFSLF

-271 PELNPFLTE
+271 PDLNPFLTE

-286 VDLMID
+286 VDLMVD

-323 GNDRYDLVEELAEQ
+323 GNDRYDLVEELAQQ

-371 DRFLDEE
+371 ERFLDEE
-378 EKYQHTA
+378 EQYLQTA
-385 KIAEVLMSDLP
+385 KIAEVLMSDEP
-396 LEDSHLTAIEQ
+396 LAAEHLTALQ
-407 LLGHRI
+407 TLLGHPI
-413 SDEPEQRFRAIH
+413 EDVPEQRYRAIH

-452 CQPAP
+452 CQPAA
-457 LPAPENWSKDGK
+457 LIAPENWSVDGK

-485 MESDPRVG
+485 MENDPRVP
-493 WLMEMLRTQLK
+493 WLMEILRKELK
-504 HKKVL
+504 HNKVL

-517 VEALENALRLHAG
+517 VEALENVLRLHAG

-548 AAYFAEDSYGAQIL
+548 AAYFAEESYGAQIL

-575 FASDLVLFDLPANPD
+575 FASDLILFDLPANPD

-607 IQIHVPYLEGT
+607 IQIHVPYLIGT

-627 NEALNIFSNI
+627 NEALNIFSSI

-646 NFIVNLKDCLLTDM
+646 NFIVDLKDCLLADL
-660 GQQFEDLLEEVSVQR
+660 GQKFEDLLEEVNVQR
-675 EALEAEL
+675 QALEAEL

-695 RPIVAQE
+695 RPVVAQK

-714 TLPMFMKRFMA
+714 MLPMFMKRFMS

-751 LTLDEEGMTATFYRD
+751 LTLDEDGMTATFYRD
-766 QAQVREDAQYLT
+766 QAQIREDAQYLT
-778 LEHPFTESVME
+778 LEHPFIESVME
-789 MINTQA
+789 MINTQS
-795 FGSTNVAILKSNALK
+795 FGSTNVALLKSNALK
-810 QGSILLEVWFKVDV
+810 QGSILIEVWFKVDV
-824 IAPKALNLPSSLPQ
+824 VGPRSLNLPSSLPR

-848 GQDLSMKIEPSI
+848 GQDLSEKIDPVI
-860 LKPYLHHL
+860 LRPYLHHL
-868 DSNSCRQV
+868 DGNSCRQV
-876 VKARRDVIEERYQ
+876 VKARRDVIEQRYSE
-889 QALNIAKTTLPEM
+889 ALESAKQGLPVLKE
-902 KQQAKEIY
+902 QAKKHY
-910 GGKWQYEIDR
+910 SQKWQYEIDR
-920 LSYLKQFNPSIRE
+920 LSYLKQFNPSIRQ
-933 DEITRLQ
+933 DEIDRLT
-940 KLQKEGIALLDG
+940 KLQKEGVDLLEDIS
-952 LSVTPEAIQVL
+952 LTPSAIQVM

>member
-1 MKFCSNN
+1 MIEPDIHNLVLK
-8 ILFWAIISWS
+8 
-18 TFEIKVEKLQQFAI
+18 IKVEKLQQFAI

-51 VDERSISI
+51 VDERSVSI

-66 TRVYARNN
+66 TRVYARSN

-83 TNDEVHDQEGTQWL
+83 ANDELQDQEGTIWT
-97 VESLEHH
+97 VESVEDRN
-104 HGVVRYAVVRSL
+104 GVVRYHVVRTL
-116 EDGTQERKTLN
+116 EDGTEERKALN
-127 ETRIGAQIQL
+127 ETRVGATIQL

-153 WYDLRIEAMLM
+153 WYDLRIEALLM
-164 QANMQSSPLRG
+164 QANMQTSPLRG
-175 LVGAR
+175 LVGSR

-190 AHEVGKRFAPR
+190 AHEVGQRFAPR

-254 AFSIF
+254 EFSLF
-259 DLTRTASIKEHD
+259 DLARTASIKEHD
-271 PELNPFLTE
+271 PDLNPFLTE
-280 QCIIAS
+280 QRIIAS
-286 VDLMID
+286 VDLMVD
-292 HDDLREQALEAGFD
+292 HEDLREQAIEAGFD

-314 HLMWNEEEG
+314 HLMWSEEEG
-323 GNDRYDLVEELAEQ
+323 GNDRYDLIEELAEK

-378 EKYQHTA
+378 EQYQHTA

-396 LEDSHLTAIEQ
+396 LEAEHFTAIEG
-407 LLGHRI
+407 LLGHAI
-413 SDEPEQRFRAIH
+413 EDTPEQRFRAIH

-469 LREQMWPEEAQ
+469 LREQMWPEESQ

-485 MESDPRVG
+485 METDPRVM
-493 WLMEMLRTQLK
+493 WLMEKLRTDLK

-517 VEALENALRLHAG
+517 VEALENVLRLHAG

-548 AAYFAEDSYGAQIL
+548 AAYFAEESYGAQIL

-575 FASDLVLFDLPANPD
+575 FASDLILFDLPANPD

-607 IQIHVPYLEGT
+607 IQIHVPYLVGT

-646 NFIVNLKDCLLTDM
+646 NFIVALKDCLLADK
-660 GQQFEDLLEEVSVQR
+660 GQEFEDLLEEVSVQR

-682 QAGRDR
+682 QEGRDR

-695 RPIVAQE
+695 RPVVAQE
-702 IVQALEDYDDNT
+702 IVNALEDYDDNT

-766 QAQVREDAQYLT
+766 QAQIREDAQYLT

-789 MINTQA
+789 MINTQG
-795 FGSTNVAILKSNALK
+795 FGSTNVAVLKSAALP
-810 QGSILLEVWFKVDV
+810 QGSVLMEVWFKVDV
-824 IAPKALNLPSSLPQ
+824 VAPKALNLPSSLPQ
-838 QLIRVLLSET
+838 QLIRVLLSEK
-848 GQDLSMKIEPSI
+848 GQDLSQKIAPEI

-868 DSNSCRQV
+868 DGNSCRQV
-876 VKARRDVIEERYQ
+876 VKARREVIEARYQ
-889 QALNIAKTTLPEM
+889 QALELARSALPNF
-902 KQQAKEIY
+902 KQQAKEVY
-910 GGKWQYEIDR
+910 GNKWQYEIDR
-920 LSYLKQFNPSIRE
+920 LTYLKQFNPSIRE
-933 DEITRLQ
+933 DEIARLQ
-940 KLQKEGIALLDG
+940 KLQKEGLSLLEG
-952 LSVTPEAIQVL
+952 LSVTPEAIQVM

>member
-1 MKFCSNN
+1 MEPDIHNLVLK
-8 ILFWAIISWS
+8 
-18 TFEIKVEKLQQFAI
+18 IKVEKLQQFAI

-51 VDERSISI
+51 VDERSVSI

-66 TRVYARNN
+66 TRVYARSN
-74 APLSRIVFN
+74 APLSRIIFN
-83 TNDEVHDQEGTQWL
+83 ANDELQDQEGIYWT
-97 VESLEHH
+97 VESVEDR
-104 HGVVRYAVVRSL
+104 HGVVRYHVVRTL
-116 EDGTQERKTLN
+116 EDGSEERKALN
-127 ETRIGAQIQL
+127 ETRVGASIQL

-153 WYDLRIEAMLM
+153 WYDLRIEALVM

-175 LVGAR
+175 LIGSR

-190 AHEVGKRFAPR
+190 AHEVGQRFAPR

-210 GKTIEAGLIIHQQLK
+210 GKTIEAGLIMHQQLK

-254 AFSIF
+254 EFSLF

-271 PELNPFLTE
+271 PDLNPFLTE
-280 QCIIAS
+280 QRIIAS

-292 HDDLREQALEAGFD
+292 HEDLREQALEAGFD

-314 HLMWNEEEG
+314 HLMWSEEEG
-323 GNDRYDLVEELAEQ
+323 GNDRYDLVEELAEH
-337 TPGVLLLTAT
+337 TAGVLLLTAT

-378 EKYQHTA
+378 EQYQHTA
-385 KIAEVLMSDLP
+385 KIAEALMSDMP
-396 LEDSHLTAIEQ
+396 LEAEHLTAIED
-407 LLGHRI
+407 LLGHAI
-413 SDEPEQRFRAIH
+413 EDTAEQRFRAIH

-452 CQPAP
+452 CQPVP

-485 MESDPRVG
+485 METDPRVM
-493 WLMEMLRTQLK
+493 WLMEKLRTDLK

-517 VEALENALRLHAG
+517 VEALENVLRLHAG

-575 FASDLVLFDLPANPD
+575 FASDLILFDLPANPD

-607 IQIHVPYLEGT
+607 IQIHVPYLVGT

-646 NFIVNLKDCLLTDM
+646 NFIVALKDCLLADK
-660 GQQFEDLLEEVSVQR
+660 GQEFEDLLEEVSVQR

-695 RPIVAQE
+695 RPVVAQE
-702 IVQALEDYDDNT
+702 IVKALEDYDDNT
-714 TLPMFMKRFMA
+714 NLPVFMKRFMA

-751 LTLDEEGMTATFYRD
+751 LTLDEDGMTATFYRD
-766 QAQVREDAQYLT
+766 QAQIREDAQYLT

-789 MINTQA
+789 MINTQG
-795 FGSTNVAILKSNALK
+795 FGSTNVAVLKSAALP
-810 QGSILLEVWFKVDV
+810 QGSVLLEVWFKVDV

-838 QLIRVLLSET
+838 QLIRVLLSEK
-848 GQDLSMKIEPSI
+848 GQDLSQKIAPEI

-868 DSNSCRQV
+868 DGNSCRQV
-876 VKARRDVIEERYQ
+876 VKARRDIIEARYQ
-889 QALNIAKTTLPEM
+889 QALELARANLPNF
-902 KQQAKEIY
+902 KQQAKEVY
-910 GGKWQYEIDR
+910 GNKWQYEIDR
-920 LSYLKQFNPSIRE
+920 LTYLKQFNPSIRE
-933 DEITRLQ
+933 DEIARLQ
-940 KLQKEGIALLDG
+940 KLQKEGLSLLDG
-952 LSVTPEAIQVL
+952 LSVTPEGIQVM

>member
-1 MKFCSNN
+1 M
-8 ILFWAIISWS
+8 
-18 TFEIKVEKLQQFAI
+18 EKLHQFAI

-51 VDERSISI
+51 VDERSVSI

-83 TNDEVHDQEGTQWL
+83 IKDELQDQEGIKWL
-97 VESLEHH
+97 VESFEDR
-104 HGVVRYAVVRSL
+104 HGVVRYNVIRTL
-116 EDGTQERKTLN
+116 DDGTEERKSLN
-127 ETRIGAQIQL
+127 ETRLGAHIQL

-143 LLASQIDYKE
+143 LLASQVDYKE
-153 WYDLRIEAMLM
+153 WYDLRIEALLM
-164 QANMQSSPLRG
+164 QANMKASPLRG

-190 AHEVGKRFAPR
+190 AHEVGQRFAPR

-225 TGRSER
+225 TGRSDR

-254 AFSIF
+254 QFSLF

-271 PELNPFLTE
+271 PDLNPFLTE

-286 VDLMID
+286 VDLMVD
-292 HDDLREQALEAGFD
+292 HDDLREQALDAGFD

-314 HLMWNEEEG
+314 HLMWSEEQG
-323 GNDRYDLVEELAEQ
+323 GNDRYDLIEELAEK

-371 DRFLDEE
+371 ERFLDEE
-378 EKYQHTA
+378 VQYHHTA

-396 LEDSHLTAIEQ
+396 LEPEHLAAIES
-407 LLGHRI
+407 LLGHSI
-413 SDEPEQRFRAIH
+413 QDVPEQRFRAIH

-452 CQPAP
+452 CQPAA
-457 LPAPENWSKDGK
+457 LPAPEHWSKDGK

-485 MESDPRVG
+485 MEHDPRVM
-493 WLMEMLRTQLK
+493 WLMEMLRTGLK

-509 LIARSGPV
+509 LIARTGPV
-517 VEALENALRLHAG
+517 VEALENVLRLHAG

-575 FASDLVLFDLPANPD
+575 FASDLILFDLPANPD

-607 IQIHVPYLEGT
+607 IQIHVPYLIGT

-627 NEALNIFSNI
+627 NEGLNIFTNI

-646 NFIVNLKDCLLTDM
+646 NFLVQLKDCLLADL

-675 EALEAEL
+675 EALESEL

-702 IVQALEDYDDNT
+702 IVKALEDYDDNT

-751 LTLDEEGMTATFYRD
+751 LSLDEEGMTATFYRD

-789 MINTQA
+789 MINTQS
-795 FGSTNVAILKSNALK
+795 FGSTNVSVLKSAALP
-810 QGSILLEVWFKVDV
+810 QGSVLLEVWFKVDV
-824 IAPKALNLPSSLPQ
+824 VAPKALNLPSSLPQ
-838 QLIRVLLSET
+838 QLIRVLLSEK
-848 GQDLSMKIEPSI
+848 GQDLSDKIAPEI

-868 DSNSCRQV
+868 DGNSCRQV
-876 VKARRDVIEERYQ
+876 VKARRDVIEQRYT
-889 QALNIAKTTLPEM
+889 QALEIAKTALPNF

-910 GGKWQYEIDR
+910 GNKWQYEIDR
-920 LSYLKQFNPSIRE
+920 LTYLKQFNPSIRE
-933 DEITRLQ
+933 DEIARLQ
-940 KLQKEGIALLDG
+940 KLQKEGIGLLDS

>member
-1 MKFCSNN
+1 M
-8 ILFWAIISWS
+8 
-18 TFEIKVEKLQQFAI
+18 EKLHQFAI

-51 VDERSISI
+51 VDERSVSI

-83 TNDEVHDQEGTQWL
+83 IKDELQDQEGIKWL
-97 VESLEHH
+97 VESFEDR
-104 HGVVRYAVVRSL
+104 HGVVRYNVIRTL
-116 EDGTQERKTLN
+116 DDGTEERKSLN
-127 ETRIGAQIQL
+127 ETRLGAHIQL

-143 LLASQIDYKE
+143 LLASQVDYKE
-153 WYDLRIEAMLM
+153 WYDLRIEALLM
-164 QANMQSSPLRG
+164 QANMKASPLRG
-175 LVGAR
+175 MIGAR

-190 AHEVGKRFAPR
+190 AHEVGQRFAPR

-225 TGRSER
+225 TGRSDR

-254 AFSIF
+254 QFSLF

-271 PELNPFLTE
+271 PDLNPFLTE

-286 VDLMID
+286 VDLMVD
-292 HDDLREQALEAGFD
+292 HDDLREQALDAGFD

-314 HLMWNEEEG
+314 HLMWSEEQG
-323 GNDRYDLVEELAEQ
+323 GNDRYDLIEELAEK

-371 DRFLDEE
+371 ERFLDEE
-378 EKYQHTA
+378 VQYHHTA
-385 KIAEVLMSDLP
+385 KIAEVLMSDLA
-396 LEDSHLTAIEQ
+396 LEPEHLAAIES
-407 LLGHRI
+407 LLGHSI
-413 SDEPEQRFRAIH
+413 QDVPEQRFRAIH

-452 CQPAP
+452 CQPAA
-457 LPAPENWSKDGK
+457 LPAPEHWSKDGK

-485 MESDPRVG
+485 MEHDPRVM
-493 WLMEMLRTQLK
+493 WLMEMLRTGLK

-509 LIARSGPV
+509 LIARTGPV
-517 VEALENALRLHAG
+517 VEALENVLRLHAG

-575 FASDLVLFDLPANPD
+575 FASDLILFDLPANPD

-607 IQIHVPYLEGT
+607 IQIHVPYLIGT

-627 NEALNIFSNI
+627 NEGLNIFTNI

-646 NFIVNLKDCLLTDM
+646 NFLVQLKDCLLADG

-675 EALEAEL
+675 EALESEL

-702 IVQALEDYDDNT
+702 IVKALEDYDDNT

-751 LTLDEEGMTATFYRD
+751 LSLDEEGMTATFYRD

-789 MINTQA
+789 MINTQS
-795 FGSTNVAILKSNALK
+795 FGSTNVSVLKSAALP
-810 QGSILLEVWFKVDV
+810 QGSVLLEVWFKVDV
-824 IAPKALNLPSSLPQ
+824 VAPKALNLPSSLPQ
-838 QLIRVLLSET
+838 QLIRVLLSEK
-848 GQDLSMKIEPSI
+848 GQDLSDKIAPEI

-868 DSNSCRQV
+868 DGNSCRQV
-876 VKARRDVIEERYQ
+876 VKARRDVIEQRYT
-889 QALNIAKTTLPEM
+889 QALEIAKTALPNF

-910 GGKWQYEIDR
+910 GNKWQYEIDR
-920 LSYLKQFNPSIRE
+920 LTYLKQFNPSIRE
-933 DEITRLQ
+933 DEIARLQ
-940 KLQKEGIALLDG
+940 KLQKEGIGLLDS

>member
-1 MKFCSNN
+1 M
-8 ILFWAIISWS
+8 
-18 TFEIKVEKLQQFAI
+18 EKLQQFAI

-51 VDERSISI
+51 VDERSVSI

-66 TRVYARNN
+66 TRVYARHN

-83 TNDEVHDQEGTQWL
+83 AGDEVQDQEGVIWA
-97 VESLEHH
+97 VESAEDRS
-104 HGVVRYAVVRSL
+104 GVLRYNVIRTK
-116 EDGTQERKTLN
+116 EDGAEERKSLN
-127 ETRIGAQIQL
+127 ETRIGANIQL

-153 WYDLRIEAMLM
+153 WYDLRIESLLM

-175 LVGAR
+175 LVGSR

-254 AFSIF
+254 EFSLF

-271 PELNPFLTE
+271 PEQNPFLTE
-280 QCIIAS
+280 QRIIAS
-286 VDLMID
+286 IDLMID

-323 GNDRYDLVEELAEQ
+323 GNDRYDLVEELSQQ
-337 TPGVLLLTAT
+337 TAGVLLLTAT

-358 RLRLL
+358 RMRLL

-371 DRFLDEE
+371 ERFLDEE

-396 LEDSHLTAIEQ
+396 LEAANLDAVEQ
-407 LLGHRI
+407 LLGQRI
-413 SDEPEQRFRAIH
+413 DDNPEQRFRAIH
-425 ELLDRHGTG
+425 EILDRHGTG

-457 LPAPENWSKDGK
+457 LPAPENWSRDGK
-469 LREQMWPEEAQ
+469 LREQMWPEETQ
-480 LDGSW
+480 LDGAW
-485 MESDPRVG
+485 METDPRVM
-493 WLMEMLRTQLK
+493 WLMEKLRTDLK

-517 VEALENALRLHAG
+517 VEALENVLRLHAG

-548 AAYFAEDSYGAQIL
+548 AAYFAEESYGAQIL

-575 FASDLVLFDLPANPD
+575 FASDLILFDLPANPD

-607 IQIHVPYLEGT
+607 IQIHVPYLAGT

-627 NEALNIFSNI
+627 NEGLNIFSNI

-646 NFIVNLKDCLLTDM
+646 NFIVGLKDCLLA
-660 GQQFEDLLEEVSVQR
+660 EDRKSV
-675 EALEAEL
+675 
-682 QAGRDR
+682 
-688 LLEYNSC
+688 
-695 RPIVAQE
+695 V
-702 IVQALEDYDDNT
+702 
-714 TLPMFMKRFMA
+714 
-725 STNIDFDE
+725 
-733 QSNGTVI
+733 
-740 IKPTDQMQVQG
+740 
-751 LTLDEEGMTATFYRD
+751 
-766 QAQVREDAQYLT
+766 
-778 LEHPFTESVME
+778 
-789 MINTQA
+789 
-795 FGSTNVAILKSNALK
+795 
-810 QGSILLEVWFKVDV
+810 
-824 IAPKALNLPSSLPQ
+824 
-838 QLIRVLLSET
+838 
-848 GQDLSMKIEPSI
+848 
-860 LKPYLHHL
+860 
-868 DSNSCRQV
+868 
-876 VKARRDVIEERYQ
+876 
-889 QALNIAKTTLPEM
+889 
-902 KQQAKEIY
+902 
-910 GGKWQYEIDR
+910 
-920 LSYLKQFNPSIRE
+920 
-933 DEITRLQ
+933 
-940 KLQKEGIALLDG
+940 
-952 LSVTPEAIQVL
+952 
-963 VVVKP
+963 

>member
-1 MKFCSNN
+1 M
-8 ILFWAIISWS
+8 
-18 TFEIKVEKLQQFAI
+18 EKLHQFAI

-51 VDERSISI
+51 VDERSVSI

-66 TRVYARNN
+66 TRVYARSN

-83 TNDEVHDQEGTQWL
+83 IKDELQDQEGTKWL
-97 VESLEHH
+97 VESFEDRN
-104 HGVVRYAVVRSL
+104 GVVRYNVMRTL
-116 EDGTQERKTLN
+116 DDGTEERKALN
-127 ETRIGAQIQL
+127 ETRVGAHIQL
-137 SKPLDR
+137 SRPLDR

-153 WYDLRIEAMLM
+153 WYDLRIEALLM
-164 QANMQSSPLRG
+164 QANMQLSPLRG
-175 LVGAR
+175 MIGAR

-190 AHEVGKRFAPR
+190 AHEVGQRFAPR

-254 AFSIF
+254 QFSLF

-271 PELNPFLTE
+271 PDFNPFLTE

-286 VDLMID
+286 VDLMVD

-314 HLMWNEEEG
+314 HLTWSEEQG
-323 GNDRYDLVEELAEQ
+323 GNDRYDLIEELAEK

-371 DRFLDEE
+371 DRFLNEE
-378 EKYQHTA
+378 EQYHHTA

-396 LEDSHLTAIEQ
+396 LEPEHLSAIQ
-407 LLGHRI
+407 ALLGHSI
-413 SDEPEQRFRAIH
+413 QDEPEQRFRAIH

-452 CQPAP
+452 CQPVALAAP
-457 LPAPENWSKDGK
+457 ATWSKDGK

-480 LDGSW
+480 LDGAW
-485 MESDPRVG
+485 MENDPRVM
-493 WLMEMLRTQLK
+493 WLMEMLRTALK

-517 VEALENALRLHAG
+517 VEALENVLRLHAG

-575 FASDLVLFDLPANPD
+575 FASDLILFDLPINPD

-607 IQIHVPYLEGT
+607 IQIHVPYLAGT

-627 NEALNIFSNI
+627 NEGLNIFSNI

-646 NFIVNLKDCLLTDM
+646 NFIVPLKNCLVADL
-660 GQQFEDLLEEVSVQR
+660 GQQFEDLLDDVGVQR
-675 EALEAEL
+675 EALESEL

-702 IVQALEDYDDNT
+702 IVQALEDYDDNSP
-714 TLPMFMKRFMA
+714 LPVFIKRFMA
-725 STNIDFDE
+725 ATNIDFDE

-751 LTLDEEGMTATFYRD
+751 LSLDEDGMTATFYRD
-766 QAQVREDAQYLT
+766 QAQLREDAQYLT

-789 MINTQA
+789 MINTQG
-795 FGSTNVAILKSNALK
+795 FGSTNVALLKSNALK
-810 QGSILLEVWFKVDV
+810 QGSVLLEVWFKVDV

-838 QLIRVLLSET
+838 QMIRVLLSET
-848 GQDLSMKIEPSI
+848 GQDLSAKIDSSI

-876 VKARRDVIEERYQ
+876 VKARRDLIEERYN
-889 QALNIAKTTLPEM
+889 QALDIAKAALPNF
-902 KQQAKEIY
+902 KQQAKEVY
-910 GGKWQYEIDR
+910 SNKWQYEIDR
-920 LSYLKQFNPSIRE
+920 LTYLKQFNPSIRE
-933 DEITRLQ
+933 DEISRLQRLQ
-940 KLQKEGIALLDG
+940 KQGIGLLDG
-952 LSVTPEAIQVL
+952 LSVTAEAIQVL

>member
-1 MKFCSNN
+1 M
-8 ILFWAIISWS
+8 
-18 TFEIKVEKLQQFAI
+18 QQFAI

-51 VDERSISI
+51 VDERSVSI

-74 APLSRIVFN
+74 APLSRIIFN
-83 TNDEVHDQEGTQWL
+83 VNDEVQDQEGNKWT
-97 VESLEHH
+97 VESLEDR
-104 HGVVRYAVVRSL
+104 HGVVRYNVFRKL
-116 EDGTQERKTLN
+116 EDGTDERKSLN
-127 ETRIGAQIQL
+127 ETRIGATIQL
-137 SKPLDR
+137 AKPLDR
-143 LLASQIDYKE
+143 LLASQVDYKE
-153 WYDLRIEAMLM
+153 WYDLRIEALMM
-164 QANMQSSPLRG
+164 QAGMKVSPLRG
-175 LVGAR
+175 LIGSR

-190 AHEVGKRFAPR
+190 AHEVGQRFAPR

-254 AFSIF
+254 NFSLF

-271 PELNPFLTE
+271 PEQNPFLTE

-292 HDDLREQALEAGFD
+292 HDDLREQAIAAGFD

-314 HLMWNEEEG
+314 HLMWSEEEG
-323 GNDRYDLVEELAEQ
+323 GNDRYDLVEEFAQQ
-337 TPGVLLLTAT
+337 TAGVLLLTAT

-378 EKYQHTA
+378 EQYQHTA
-385 KIAEVLMSDLP
+385 KIAEVLMSDFP
-396 LEDSHLTAIEQ
+396 LEEEHLNAVET

-413 SDEPEQRFRAIH
+413 SDEPEQRYRAIH

-452 CQPAP
+452 CLPAP
-457 LPAPENWSKDGK
+457 LPAPEHWSKDGK

-480 LDGSW
+480 LDGAW
-485 MESDPRVG
+485 MESDPRVM
-493 WLMEMLRTQLK
+493 WLMERLRTDLK

-517 VEALENALRLHAG
+517 VEALENVLRIHAG

-575 FASDLVLFDLPANPD
+575 FASDLILFDLPANPD

-607 IQIHVPYLEGT
+607 IQIHVPYLTGT

-637 SPTAQTLQE
+637 SPAAQTLQE
-646 NFIVNLKDCLLTDM
+646 NFIVDLKDCLLSDQ
-660 GQQFEDLLEEVSVQR
+660 GQKFEDLLEAVSVQR
-675 EALEAEL
+675 EALETEL

-695 RPIVAQE
+695 RPVVAQE
-702 IVQALEDYDDNT
+702 IVQAMESYDDNS

-751 LTLDEEGMTATFYRD
+751 LTLDEDGMTVTFYRD
-766 QAQVREDAQYLT
+766 QAQTREDAQYLT

-789 MINTQA
+789 MISTQS
-795 FGSTNVAILKSNALK
+795 FGSTNVALLKSGALK
-810 QGSILLEVWFKVDV
+810 QGTILMEVWFKVDV
-824 IAPKALNLPSSLPQ
+824 VAPKALNLPSSLPQ

-848 GQDLSMKIEPSI
+848 GQDLSAKINPEI

-868 DSNSCRQV
+868 DGNSCRQV
-876 VKARRDVIEERYQ
+876 VKARREVIEQRYS
-889 QALNIAKTTLPEM
+889 QALDIAKGSLPELT
-902 KQQAKEIY
+902 QQAKEVY
-910 GGKWQYEIDR
+910 GSKWQYEIDR

-933 DEITRLQ
+933 DEIARLQ
-940 KLQKEGIALLDG
+940 KFQKEGLNLLDG
-952 LSVTPEAIQVL
+952 LSVTPEAIQIL

>member
-1 MKFCSNN
+1 MIEPN
-8 ILFWAIISWS
+8 IHNLVLK
-18 TFEIKVEKLQQFAI
+18 IKVEKLQQFAI

-51 VDERSISI
+51 VDERSVSI

-66 TRVYARNN
+66 TRVYARSN

-83 TNDEVHDQEGTQWL
+83 VKDELQDQEGTKWI
-97 VESLEHH
+97 VESVEDRN
-104 HGVVRYAVVRSL
+104 GVVRYHVVRTL
-116 EDGTQERKTLN
+116 EDGTEERKSLN
-127 ETRIGAQIQL
+127 ETRIGATIQL

-143 LLASQIDYKE
+143 LLASQVDYKE
-153 WYDLRIEAMLM
+153 WYDLRIEALLM

-175 LVGAR
+175 LVGSR

-190 AHEVGKRFAPR
+190 AHEVGQRFAPR

-254 AFSIF
+254 EFSLF

-271 PELNPFLTE
+271 PEQNPFLTE
-280 QCIIAS
+280 QKIIAS
-286 VDLMID
+286 VDLMVD
-292 HDDLREQALEAGFD
+292 HEDLREQALEAGFD

-314 HLMWNEEEG
+314 HLMWSEEDG
-323 GNDRYDLVEELAEQ
+323 GNDRYDLVEELAEY

-363 DPQRFSSL
+363 DPQRFNSL

-378 EKYQHTA
+378 AQYQHTA
-385 KIAEVLMSDLP
+385 KIAEVLMSNLP
-396 LEDSHLTAIEQ
+396 LEAEHLTAIEA
-407 LLGHRI
+407 LLGHSI
-413 SDEPEQRFRAIH
+413 EDHPEQRFRAIH

-457 LPAPENWSKDGK
+457 LPAPEHWSKDGK

-485 MESDPRVG
+485 MEADPRVM
-493 WLMEMLRTQLK
+493 WLMERLRTDLK

-517 VEALENALRLHAG
+517 VEALENVLRLHAG

-575 FASDLVLFDLPANPD
+575 FASDLILFDLPANPD

-607 IQIHVPYLEGT
+607 IQIHVPYLVGT

-646 NFIVNLKDCLLTDM
+646 NFIVRLKDCLLADK
-660 GQQFEDLLEEVSVQR
+660 GQAFEDLLEEVSVQR

-682 QAGRDR
+682 QEGRDR

-695 RPIVAQE
+695 RPVVAQE
-702 IVQALEDYDDNT
+702 IVNALEDYDDNT
-714 TLPMFMKRFMA
+714 TLPIFMKRFMA

-751 LTLDEEGMTATFYRD
+751 LTLDEEGITATFYRD
-766 QAQVREDAQYLT
+766 QAQIREDAQYLT

-789 MINTQA
+789 MINTQG
-795 FGSTNVAILKSNALK
+795 FGSTNVAVLKSAALP
-810 QGSILLEVWFKVDV
+810 QGSVLLEVWFKVDV
-824 IAPKALNLPSSLPQ
+824 VAPKALNLPSSLPQ
-838 QLIRVLLSET
+838 QLIRVLLSEK
-848 GQDLSMKIEPSI
+848 GQDLSQKIAPEI

-868 DSNSCRQV
+868 DGNSCRQV
-876 VKARRDVIEERYQ
+876 VKARRDVIEARYQ
-889 QALNIAKTTLPEM
+889 QALELARSALPGF
-902 KQQAKEIY
+902 KQQAKEVY
-910 GGKWQYEIDR
+910 GNKWQYEIDR
-920 LSYLKQFNPSIRE
+920 LTYLKQFNPSIRE
-933 DEITRLQ
+933 DEIARLQ
-940 KLQKEGIALLDG
+940 KLQKEGLSLLDG
-952 LSVTPEAIQVL
+952 LSVTPEAIQVM

>member
-1 MKFCSNN
+1 M
-8 ILFWAIISWS
+8 
-18 TFEIKVEKLQQFAI
+18 EKLHQFAI

-51 VDERSISI
+51 VDERSVSI

-83 TNDEVHDQEGTQWL
+83 VNDELQDQEGTKWT
-97 VESLEHH
+97 VESLEDR
-104 HGVVRYAVVRSL
+104 HGVVRYNVIRTL
-116 EDGTQERKTLN
+116 DDGSEERKSLN
-127 ETRIGAQIQL
+127 ETRIGATIQL

-143 LLASQIDYKE
+143 LLASQVDYKE
-153 WYDLRIEAMLM
+153 WYDLRIEALLM
-164 QANMQSSPLRG
+164 QANMKSSPLRG
-175 LVGAR
+175 MVGAR

-190 AHEVGKRFAPR
+190 AHEVGQRFAPR

-225 TGRSER
+225 TARSER

-254 AFSIF
+254 QFSLF

-271 PELNPFLTE
+271 PDLNPFLTE

-286 VDLMID
+286 VDLMVD

-314 HLMWNEEEG
+314 HLMWSEEEG
-323 GNDRYDLVEELAEQ
+323 GNDRYDLVEELAEK

-378 EKYQHTA
+378 EQYHQTA

-396 LEDSHLTAIEQ
+396 LEDGHLKAIEG
-407 LLGHRI
+407 LLGHGI
-413 SDEPEQRFRAIH
+413 QDEPEQRFRAIH

-457 LPAPENWSKDGK
+457 LPAPANWSKDGK

-480 LDGSW
+480 LDGAW
-485 MESDPRVG
+485 MEHDPRVM
-493 WLMEMLRTQLK
+493 WLMEMLRTELK

-517 VEALENALRLHAG
+517 VEALENVLRLHAG

-575 FASDLVLFDLPANPD
+575 FASDLILFDLPANPD

-607 IQIHVPYLEGT
+607 IQIHVPYLVGT

-627 NEALNIFSNI
+627 NEGLNIFSNI

-646 NFIVNLKDCLLTDM
+646 NFIVKLKDCLLADL

-682 QAGRDR
+682 QEGRDR

-751 LTLDEEGMTATFYRD
+751 LSLDEEGMTATFYRD

-789 MINTQA
+789 MINTQS
-795 FGSTNVAILKSNALK
+795 FGSTNVAVLKSAALP
-810 QGSILLEVWFKVDV
+810 QGSVLLEVWFKVDV
-824 IAPKALNLPSSLPQ
+824 VAPKALNLPSSLPQ
-838 QLIRVLLSET
+838 QLIRVLLSEK
-848 GQDLSMKIEPSI
+848 GQDLSDKIAPDI

-868 DSNSCRQV
+868 DGNSCRQV
-876 VKARRDVIEERYQ
+876 VKARREVIEQRYT
-889 QALNIAKTTLPEM
+889 QALDIAKTALPNF
-902 KQQAKEIY
+902 KQQAKEVY
-910 GGKWQYEIDR
+910 GNKWQYEIDR

-933 DEITRLQ
+933 DEISRLQ
-940 KLQKEGIALLDG
+940 KFQKEGLTLLDG
-952 LSVTPEAIQVL
+952 LSVTPEAIQVM

>member
-1 MKFCSNN
+1 MH
-8 ILFWAIISWS
+8 
-18 TFEIKVEKLQQFAI
+18 QFAI

-51 VDERSISI
+51 VDERSVSI

-66 TRVYARNN
+66 TRVYARSN

-83 TNDEVHDQEGTQWL
+83 IKDELQDQEGTKWL
-97 VESLEHH
+97 VESFEDRN
-104 HGVVRYAVVRSL
+104 GVVRYNVMRTL
-116 EDGTQERKTLN
+116 DDGTEERKALN
-127 ETRIGAQIQL
+127 ETRVGAHIQL
-137 SKPLDR
+137 SRPLDR

-153 WYDLRIEAMLM
+153 WYDLRIEALLM
-164 QANMQSSPLRG
+164 QANMQLSPLRG
-175 LVGAR
+175 MIGAR

-190 AHEVGKRFAPR
+190 AHEVGQRFAPR

-254 AFSIF
+254 QFSLF

-271 PELNPFLTE
+271 PDFNPFLTE

-286 VDLMID
+286 VDLMVD

-314 HLMWNEEEG
+314 HLTWSEEQG
-323 GNDRYDLVEELAEQ
+323 GNDRYDLIEELAEK

-371 DRFLDEE
+371 DRFLNEE
-378 EKYQHTA
+378 EQYHHTA

-396 LEDSHLTAIEQ
+396 LEPEHLSAIQ
-407 LLGHRI
+407 ALLGHSI
-413 SDEPEQRFRAIH
+413 QDEPEQRFRAIH

-452 CQPAP
+452 CQPVALAAP
-457 LPAPENWSKDGK
+457 ATWSKDGK

-480 LDGSW
+480 LDGAW
-485 MESDPRVG
+485 MENDPRVM
-493 WLMEMLRTQLK
+493 WLMEMLRTALK

-517 VEALENALRLHAG
+517 VEALENVLRLHAG

-575 FASDLVLFDLPANPD
+575 FASDLILFDLPINPD

-607 IQIHVPYLEGT
+607 IQIHVPYLAGT

-627 NEALNIFSNI
+627 NEGLNIFSNI

-646 NFIVNLKDCLLTDM
+646 NFIVPLKNCLVAEL
-660 GQQFEDLLEEVSVQR
+660 GQQFEDLLDDVGVQR
-675 EALEAEL
+675 EALESEL

-702 IVQALEDYDDNT
+702 IVQALEDYDDNSP
-714 TLPMFMKRFMA
+714 LPVFIKRFMA
-725 STNIDFDE
+725 ATNIDFDE

-751 LTLDEEGMTATFYRD
+751 LSLDEDGMTATFYRD
-766 QAQVREDAQYLT
+766 QAQLREDAQYLT

-789 MINTQA
+789 MINTQG
-795 FGSTNVAILKSNALK
+795 FGSTNVALLKSNALK
-810 QGSILLEVWFKVDV
+810 QGSVLLEVWFKVDV

-838 QLIRVLLSET
+838 QMIRVLLSET
-848 GQDLSMKIEPSI
+848 GQDLSAKIDSSI

-876 VKARRDVIEERYQ
+876 VKARRDLIEERYN
-889 QALNIAKTTLPEM
+889 QALDIAKAALPNF
-902 KQQAKEIY
+902 KQQAKEVY
-910 GGKWQYEIDR
+910 GNKWQYEIDR
-920 LSYLKQFNPSIRE
+920 LTYLKQFNPSIRE
-933 DEITRLQ
+933 DEISRLQRLQ
-940 KLQKEGIALLDG
+940 KQGIGLLDG
-952 LSVTPEAIQVL
+952 LSVTAEAIQVL

>member
-1 MKFCSNN
+1 MIEPDIHNLVLK
-8 ILFWAIISWS
+8 
-18 TFEIKVEKLQQFAI
+18 IKVEKLQQFAI

-51 VDERSISI
+51 VDERSVSI

-66 TRVYARNN
+66 TRVYARSN

-83 TNDEVHDQEGTQWL
+83 ANDELQDQEGTIWT
-97 VESLEHH
+97 VESVEDRN
-104 HGVVRYAVVRSL
+104 GVVRYHVVRTL
-116 EDGTQERKTLN
+116 EDGTEERKALN
-127 ETRIGAQIQL
+127 ETRVGATIQL

-153 WYDLRIEAMLM
+153 WYDLRIEALLM
-164 QANMQSSPLRG
+164 QANMQTSPLRG
-175 LVGAR
+175 LVGSR

-190 AHEVGKRFAPR
+190 AHEVGQRFAPR

-254 AFSIF
+254 EFSLF
-259 DLTRTASIKEHD
+259 DLARTASIKEHD
-271 PELNPFLTE
+271 PDLNPFLTE
-280 QCIIAS
+280 QRIIAS
-286 VDLMID
+286 VDLMVD
-292 HDDLREQALEAGFD
+292 HEDLREQAIEAGFD

-314 HLMWNEEEG
+314 HLMLSEEEG
-323 GNDRYDLVEELAEQ
+323 GNDRYDLIEELAEK

-378 EKYQHTA
+378 EQYQHTA

-396 LEDSHLTAIEQ
+396 LEAEHFTAIEG
-407 LLGHRI
+407 LLGHAI
-413 SDEPEQRFRAIH
+413 EDTPEQRFRAIH

-469 LREQMWPEEAQ
+469 LREQMWPEESQ

-485 MESDPRVG
+485 METDPRVM
-493 WLMEMLRTQLK
+493 WLMEKLRTDLK

-517 VEALENALRLHAG
+517 VEALENVLRLHAG

-548 AAYFAEDSYGAQIL
+548 AAYFAEESYGAQIL

-575 FASDLVLFDLPANPD
+575 FASDLILFDLPANPD

-607 IQIHVPYLEGT
+607 IQIHVPYLVGT

-646 NFIVNLKDCLLTDM
+646 NFIVALKDCLLADK
-660 GQQFEDLLEEVSVQR
+660 GQEFEDLLEEVSVQR

-682 QAGRDR
+682 QEGRDR

-695 RPIVAQE
+695 RPVVAQE
-702 IVQALEDYDDNT
+702 IVNALEDYDDNT

-766 QAQVREDAQYLT
+766 QAQIREDAQYLT

-789 MINTQA
+789 MINTQG
-795 FGSTNVAILKSNALK
+795 FGSTNVAVLKSAALP
-810 QGSILLEVWFKVDV
+810 QGSVLMEVWFKVDV
-824 IAPKALNLPSSLPQ
+824 VAPKALNLPSSLPQ
-838 QLIRVLLSET
+838 QLIRVLLSEK
-848 GQDLSMKIEPSI
+848 GQDLSQKIAPEI

-868 DSNSCRQV
+868 DGNSCRQV
-876 VKARRDVIEERYQ
+876 VKARREVIEARYQ
-889 QALNIAKTTLPEM
+889 QALELARSALPNF
-902 KQQAKEIY
+902 KQQAKEVY
-910 GGKWQYEIDR
+910 GNKWQYEIDR
-920 LSYLKQFNPSIRE
+920 LTYLKQFNPSIRE
-933 DEITRLQ
+933 DEIARLQ
-940 KLQKEGIALLDG
+940 KLQKEGLSLLEG
-952 LSVTPEAIQVL
+952 LSVTPEAIQVM

>member
-1 MKFCSNN
+1 M
-8 ILFWAIISWS
+8 
-18 TFEIKVEKLQQFAI
+18 EKLHQFAI

-51 VDERSISI
+51 VDERSVSI

-83 TNDEVHDQEGTQWL
+83 IKDELQDQEGTKWL
-97 VESLEHH
+97 VESFEDR
-104 HGVVRYAVVRSL
+104 HGVVRYNVIRTL
-116 EDGTQERKTLN
+116 EDGTEERKALN
-127 ETRIGAQIQL
+127 ETRVGAHIQL

-143 LLASQIDYKE
+143 LLASQVDYKE
-153 WYDLRIEAMLM
+153 WYDLRIEALMM
-164 QANMQSSPLRG
+164 QANMKSSPLRG
-175 LVGAR
+175 MVGAR

-190 AHEVGKRFAPR
+190 AHEVGQRFAPR

-254 AFSIF
+254 QFSLF

-271 PELNPFLTE
+271 PDLNPFLTE

-286 VDLMID
+286 VDLMVD
-292 HDDLREQALEAGFD
+292 HEDLREQALEAGFD

-314 HLMWNEEEG
+314 HLMWSEEEG
-323 GNDRYDLVEELAEQ
+323 GNDRYDLVEELAEK

-378 EKYQHTA
+378 EQYHHTA

-396 LEDSHLTAIEQ
+396 LEPAHLAAIEG
-407 LLGHRI
+407 LLGHSI
-413 SDEPEQRFRAIH
+413 QDEPEQRFRAIH

-452 CQPAP
+452 CQPAA
-457 LPAPENWSKDGK
+457 LPAPANWSKDGK

-480 LDGSW
+480 LDGAW
-485 MESDPRVG
+485 MEHDPRVM

-517 VEALENALRLHAG
+517 VEALESVLRLHAG

-575 FASDLVLFDLPANPD
+575 FASDLILFDLPANPD
-590 VLEQR
+590 ILEQR

-607 IQIHVPYLEGT
+607 IQIHVPYLAGT

-627 NEALNIFSNI
+627 NEGLNIFSNI

-646 NFIVNLKDCLLTDM
+646 NFIAKLKGCLLSDL

-682 QAGRDR
+682 QEGRDR

-751 LTLDEEGMTATFYRD
+751 LSLDEEGMTATFYRD

-789 MINTQA
+789 MINTQS
-795 FGSTNVAILKSNALK
+795 FGSTNVALLKSNALK
-810 QGSILLEVWFKVDV
+810 QGSLLLEVWFKVDV

-848 GQDLSMKIEPSI
+848 GQDLSAKIDPSI

-876 VKARRDVIEERYQ
+876 VKARRDVIEQRYA
-889 QALNIAKTTLPEM
+889 QALDIAKTALPNF
-902 KQQAKEIY
+902 KQQAKEVY
-910 GGKWQYEIDR
+910 GNKWQYEIDR
-920 LSYLKQFNPSIRE
+920 LTYLKQFNPSIRE
-933 DEITRLQ
+933 DEIARLQ
-940 KLQKEGIALLDG
+940 KFQSEGISLLDG

>member
-1 MKFCSNN
+1 M
-8 ILFWAIISWS
+8 
-18 TFEIKVEKLQQFAI
+18 EKLHQFAI

-51 VDERSISI
+51 VDERSVSI

-66 TRVYARNN
+66 TRVYARSN

-83 TNDEVHDQEGTQWL
+83 IKDELQDQEGTKWL
-97 VESLEHH
+97 VESFEDRN
-104 HGVVRYAVVRSL
+104 GVVRYNVMRTL
-116 EDGTQERKTLN
+116 DDGTEERKALN
-127 ETRIGAQIQL
+127 ETRVGAHIQL
-137 SKPLDR
+137 SRPLDR

-153 WYDLRIEAMLM
+153 WYDLRIEALLM
-164 QANMQSSPLRG
+164 QANMQLSPLRG
-175 LVGAR
+175 MIGAR

-190 AHEVGKRFAPR
+190 AHEVGQRFAPR

-254 AFSIF
+254 QFSLF

-271 PELNPFLTE
+271 PDFNPFLTE

-286 VDLMID
+286 VDLMVD

-314 HLMWNEEEG
+314 HLTWSEEQG
-323 GNDRYDLVEELAEQ
+323 GNDRYDLIEELAEK

-371 DRFLDEE
+371 DRFLNEE
-378 EKYQHTA
+378 EQYHHTA

-396 LEDSHLTAIEQ
+396 LEPEHLSAIQ
-407 LLGHRI
+407 ALLGHSI
-413 SDEPEQRFRAIH
+413 QDEPEQRFRAIH

-452 CQPAP
+452 CQPVALAAP
-457 LPAPENWSKDGK
+457 ATWSKDGK

-480 LDGSW
+480 LDGAW
-485 MESDPRVG
+485 MENDPRVM
-493 WLMEMLRTQLK
+493 WLMEMLRTALK

-517 VEALENALRLHAG
+517 VEALENVLRLHAG

-575 FASDLVLFDLPANPD
+575 FASDLILFDLPINPD

-607 IQIHVPYLEGT
+607 IQIHVPYLAGT

-627 NEALNIFSNI
+627 NEGLNIFSNI

-646 NFIVNLKDCLLTDM
+646 NFIVPLKNCLVADL
-660 GQQFEDLLEEVSVQR
+660 GQQFEDLLDDVGVQR
-675 EALEAEL
+675 EALESEL

-702 IVQALEDYDDNT
+702 IVQALEDYDDNSP
-714 TLPMFMKRFMA
+714 LPVFIKRFMA
-725 STNIDFDE
+725 ATNIDFDE

-751 LTLDEEGMTATFYRD
+751 LSLDEDGMTATFYRD
-766 QAQVREDAQYLT
+766 QAQLREDAQYLT

-789 MINTQA
+789 MINTQG
-795 FGSTNVAILKSNALK
+795 FGSTNVALLKSNALK
-810 QGSILLEVWFKVDV
+810 QGSVLLEVWFKVDV

-838 QLIRVLLSET
+838 QMIRVLLSET
-848 GQDLSMKIEPSI
+848 GQDLSAKIDSSI

-876 VKARRDVIEERYQ
+876 IKARRDLIEERYN
-889 QALNIAKTTLPEM
+889 QALDIAKAALPNF
-902 KQQAKEIY
+902 KQQAKEVY
-910 GGKWQYEIDR
+910 GNKWQYEIDR
-920 LSYLKQFNPSIRE
+920 LTYLKQFNPSIRE
-933 DEITRLQ
+933 DEISRLQRLQ
-940 KLQKEGIALLDG
+940 KQGIGLLDG
-952 LSVTPEAIQVL
+952 LSVTAEAIQVL

>member
-1 MKFCSNN
+1 M
-8 ILFWAIISWS
+8 
-18 TFEIKVEKLQQFAI
+18 EKLHQFAI

-51 VDERSISI
+51 VDERSVSI

-83 TNDEVHDQEGTQWL
+83 IKDELQDQEGTKWL
-97 VESLEHH
+97 VESFEDR
-104 HGVVRYAVVRSL
+104 HGVVRYNVVRTL
-116 EDGTQERKTLN
+116 EDGTEERKSLN
-127 ETRIGAQIQL
+127 ETRIGAHIQL

-153 WYDLRIEAMLM
+153 WYDLRIEALLM
-164 QANMQSSPLRG
+164 QANMKASPLRG
-175 LVGAR
+175 MVGAR

-190 AHEVGKRFAPR
+190 AHEVGQRFAPR

-254 AFSIF
+254 QFSLF

-271 PELNPFLTE
+271 PDLNPFLTE

-286 VDLMID
+286 VDLMVD

-314 HLMWNEEEG
+314 HLMWSEEEG
-323 GNDRYDLVEELAEQ
+323 GNDRYDLVEELAEK

-378 EKYQHTA
+378 AQYHHTA
-385 KIAEVLMSDLP
+385 KIAEVLMSDMP
-396 LEDSHLTAIEQ
+396 LEQCHLSAIEG
-407 LLGHRI
+407 LLGHSI
-413 SDEPEQRFRAIH
+413 QDEPEQRFRAIH

-452 CQPAP
+452 CQPAA
-457 LPAPENWSKDGK
+457 LPAPAHWSKDGK

-480 LDGSW
+480 LDGAW
-485 MESDPRVG
+485 MEHDPRVM
-493 WLMEMLRTQLK
+493 WLMEMLRTGLK

-509 LIARSGPV
+509 LIARTGPV
-517 VEALENALRLHAG
+517 VEALENVLRLHAG

-575 FASDLVLFDLPANPD
+575 FASDLILFDLPANPD
-590 VLEQR
+590 ILEQR

-607 IQIHVPYLEGT
+607 IQIHVPYLVGT

-627 NEALNIFSNI
+627 NEGLNIFSNI

-646 NFIVNLKDCLLTDM
+646 NFILKLKDCLLTDL
-660 GQQFEDLLEEVSVQR
+660 GQQFEDLLEEVCVQR
-675 EALEAEL
+675 EALEIEL
-682 QAGRDR
+682 QEGRDR

-702 IVQALEDYDDNT
+702 IVKALEDYDDNT

-766 QAQVREDAQYLT
+766 QAQTREDAQYLT

-789 MINTQA
+789 MINTQG
-795 FGSTNVAILKSNALK
+795 FGSTNVAVLKSAALP
-810 QGSILLEVWFKVDV
+810 QGSVLLEVWFKVDV
-824 IAPKALNLPSSLPQ
+824 VAPKALNLPSSLPQ
-838 QLIRVLLSET
+838 QLIRVLLSEK
-848 GQDLSMKIEPSI
+848 GQDLSNKIAPDI

-876 VKARRDVIEERYQ
+876 VKARRDVIEQRYV
-889 QALNIAKTTLPEM
+889 QALDLAKAALPSF
-902 KQQAKEIY
+902 KQQAKDVY
-910 GGKWQYEIDR
+910 GNKWQYEIDR
-920 LSYLKQFNPSIRE
+920 LTYLKQFNPSIRE
-933 DEITRLQ
+933 DEIARLQ
-940 KLQKEGIALLDG
+940 KLQKEGISLLDG

>member
-1 MKFCSNN
+1 MIEPDIHNLVLK
-8 ILFWAIISWS
+8 
-18 TFEIKVEKLQQFAI
+18 IKVEKLQQFAI

-51 VDERSISI
+51 VDERSVSI

-66 TRVYARNN
+66 TRVYARSN

-83 TNDEVHDQEGTQWL
+83 ANDELQDQEGTIWT
-97 VESLEHH
+97 VESVEDRN
-104 HGVVRYAVVRSL
+104 GVVRYHVVRTL
-116 EDGTQERKTLN
+116 EDGTEERKALN
-127 ETRIGAQIQL
+127 ETRVGATIQL

-153 WYDLRIEAMLM
+153 WYDLRIEALLM
-164 QANMQSSPLRG
+164 QANMQTSPLRG
-175 LVGAR
+175 LVGSR

-190 AHEVGKRFAPR
+190 AHEVGQRFAPR

-254 AFSIF
+254 EFSLF
-259 DLTRTASIKEHD
+259 DLARTASIKEHD

-280 QCIIAS
+280 QRIIAS
-286 VDLMID
+286 VDLMVD
-292 HDDLREQALEAGFD
+292 HEDLREQAIEAGFD

-314 HLMWNEEEG
+314 HLMWSEEEG
-323 GNDRYDLVEELAEQ
+323 GNDRYDLVEELAEK

-378 EKYQHTA
+378 EQYQHTA

-396 LEDSHLTAIEQ
+396 LEAEHFTAIES
-407 LLGHRI
+407 LLGHAI
-413 SDEPEQRFRAIH
+413 EDTPEQRFRAIH

-469 LREQMWPEEAQ
+469 LREQMWPEESQ

-485 MESDPRVG
+485 METDPRVM
-493 WLMEMLRTQLK
+493 WLMEKLRTDLK

-517 VEALENALRLHAG
+517 VEALENVLRLHAG

-548 AAYFAEDSYGAQIL
+548 AAYFAEESYGAQIL

-575 FASDLVLFDLPANPD
+575 FASDLILFDLPANPD

-607 IQIHVPYLEGT
+607 IQIHVPYLLGT

-646 NFIVNLKDCLLTDM
+646 NFIVALKDCLLADK
-660 GQQFEDLLEEVSVQR
+660 GQEFEDLLEEVSVQR

-682 QAGRDR
+682 QEGRDR

-695 RPIVAQE
+695 RPVVAQE
-702 IVQALEDYDDNT
+702 IVNALEDYDDNT

-766 QAQVREDAQYLT
+766 QAQIREDAQYLT

-789 MINTQA
+789 MINTQG
-795 FGSTNVAILKSNALK
+795 FGSTNVAVLKSAALP
-810 QGSILLEVWFKVDV
+810 QGSVLMEVWFKVDV
-824 IAPKALNLPSSLPQ
+824 VAPKALNLPSSLPQ
-838 QLIRVLLSET
+838 QLIRVLLSEK
-848 GQDLSMKIEPSI
+848 GQDLSQKIAPEI

-868 DSNSCRQV
+868 DGNSCRQV
-876 VKARRDVIEERYQ
+876 VKARREVIEARYQ
-889 QALNIAKTTLPEM
+889 QALELARSTLPNF
-902 KQQAKEIY
+902 KQQAKEVY
-910 GGKWQYEIDR
+910 GNKWQYEIDR
-920 LSYLKQFNPSIRE
+920 LTYLKQFNPSIRE
-933 DEITRLQ
+933 DEIARLQ
-940 KLQKEGIALLDG
+940 KLQKEGLSLLEG
-952 LSVTPEAIQVL
+952 LSVTPEAIQVM

>member
-1 MKFCSNN
+1 VIEPDIHNLVLK
-8 ILFWAIISWS
+8 
-18 TFEIKVEKLQQFAI
+18 IKVEKLQQFAI

-51 VDERSISI
+51 VDERSVSI

-66 TRVYARNN
+66 TRVYARSN

-83 TNDEVHDQEGTQWL
+83 ANDELQDQEGTIWT
-97 VESLEHH
+97 VESVEDRN
-104 HGVVRYAVVRSL
+104 GVVRYHVVRTL
-116 EDGTQERKTLN
+116 EDGTEERKALN
-127 ETRIGAQIQL
+127 ETRIGATIQL

-153 WYDLRIEAMLM
+153 WYDLRIEALLM
-164 QANMQSSPLRG
+164 QANMQTSPLRG
-175 LVGAR
+175 LVGSR

-190 AHEVGKRFAPR
+190 AHEVGQRFAPR

-254 AFSIF
+254 EFSLF
-259 DLTRTASIKEHD
+259 DLARTASIKEHD
-271 PELNPFLTE
+271 PDLNPFLTE
-280 QCIIAS
+280 QRIIAS
-286 VDLMID
+286 VDLMVD
-292 HDDLREQALEAGFD
+292 HEDLREQAIEAGFD

-314 HLMWNEEEG
+314 HLMWSEEEG
-323 GNDRYDLVEELAEQ
+323 GNDRYDLVEELAEK

-378 EKYQHTA
+378 EQYQHTA

-396 LEDSHLTAIEQ
+396 LEAEHFTAIES
-407 LLGHRI
+407 LLGHAI
-413 SDEPEQRFRAIH
+413 EDTPEQRFRTIH

-457 LPAPENWSKDGK
+457 LPVPENWSKDGK
-469 LREQMWPEEAQ
+469 LREQMWPEESQ

-485 MESDPRVG
+485 METDPRVM
-493 WLMEMLRTQLK
+493 WLMEKLRTDLK

-517 VEALENALRLHAG
+517 VEALENVLRLHAG

-548 AAYFAEDSYGAQIL
+548 AAYFAEESYGAQIL

-575 FASDLVLFDLPANPD
+575 FASDLILFDLPANPD

-607 IQIHVPYLEGT
+607 IQIHVPYLVGT

-646 NFIVNLKDCLLTDM
+646 NFIVALKDCLLADK
-660 GQQFEDLLEEVSVQR
+660 GQEFEDLLEEVSVQR

-682 QAGRDR
+682 QEGRDR

-695 RPIVAQE
+695 RPVVAQE
-702 IVQALEDYDDNT
+702 IVNALEDYDDNT

-766 QAQVREDAQYLT
+766 QAQIREDAQYLT

-789 MINTQA
+789 MINTQG
-795 FGSTNVAILKSNALK
+795 FGSTNVAVLKSAALP
-810 QGSILLEVWFKVDV
+810 QGSVLMEVWFKVDV
-824 IAPKALNLPSSLPQ
+824 VAPKALNLPSSLPQ
-838 QLIRVLLSET
+838 QLIRVLLSEK
-848 GQDLSMKIEPSI
+848 GQDLSQKIAPEI

-868 DSNSCRQV
+868 DGNSCRQV
-876 VKARRDVIEERYQ
+876 VKARREVIEARYQ
-889 QALNIAKTTLPEM
+889 QALELARSALPNF
-902 KQQAKEIY
+902 KQQAKEVY
-910 GGKWQYEIDR
+910 GNKWQYEIDR
-920 LSYLKQFNPSIRE
+920 LTYLKQFNPSIRE
-933 DEITRLQ
+933 DEIARLQ
-940 KLQKEGIALLDG
+940 KLQKEGLSLLEG
-952 LSVTPEAIQVL
+952 LSVTPEAIQVM